1 MKRSL
6 AILLVAVLLIGLMP
20 MTGALAATEYAT
32 VVGGWL
38 RLRAKA
44 SFSATTISSYKTG
57 TTVKVLSVSNGWYRV
72 ETPDGRTGYMYGQYL
87 QPTSSSMTPVA
98 NTNATVVSGNG
109 YGVRMRSG
117 PSTTYAVLRKWPV
130 GTRAI
135 ILAEGQNW
143 CRISV
148 GGNVGYM
155 MTQFL
160 RKDGSPAPSYDGD
173 ATVWA
178 ANGKGVRLR
187 TGPSTNYAIIGVYSV
202 GTQVKILE
210 RLNGWYRIQIGSRV
224 GYMMS
229 QFLIENASY
238 KVNGVTI
245 NNMNPVV
252 GNILAIQSVDPSN
265 AAITYQWLRTDTNG
279 KESVV
284 GNNASYAVTEQD
296 VGCTFRLRVDGSGRW
311 TGYAVSAYTAAVT
324 NRQQLVGVKFNHDAP
339 VVGDRLEPIV
349 EPSGATYTCLW
360 QLDGVN
366 VSTNNYYEVPVS
378 AVGKTIKL
386 TITGTGAYNGS
397 SLAAIETQKVVTAGA
412 VTSASITNL
421 TTKDAAPNVGDRLQA
436 VYEPASAS
444 VKLTWYAVDD
454 AGNTTV
460 ISNAQTVDVGSG
472 CIGKTIRLVV
482 EGTGSYTGSQ
492 QTVNT
497 GKVTNIAN
505 LTGVT
510 IEGAAQPVVN
520 ANATTLQAKVQPKE
534 AETTALTYQWLRDKA
549 EIPGATG
556 ATYTVTADDQDK
568 AISVVVKAQASNTAY
583 RGEATSAE
591 TQKVIVEPGSIA
603 ITGNENLMQDVDAS
617 MTLAIKSG
625 SAVNWNVTITPS
637 NPGLT
642 ISGNT
647 ISGKPN
653 ASGTYTVE
661 ATATNAAGSSY
672 NSFVL
677 NIAAQPSEVP
687 AVQPKEDG
695 SFEKDAAVNVQF
707 EATNGPLT
715 GWKFDGTIPEG
726 LKFDPNTGVLSGS
739 TSAVGT
745 YTIRVYAQNK
755 NGWSAGTIY
764 SFKIKDSTVP
774 TEPLALNGSSFEVTS
789 GEAFTKS
796 VLTVSGGEAPY
807 FFEYTADAGKL
818 DLNINASTG
827 EFSSNGI
834 TVDSET
840 TYLLTVKVTDAANN
854 SVTGNLNLTV
864 KPASSSSTTTKDE
877 KTEDPVQKTPAQETP
892 AQEPVTLEDNAFVE
906 PVVIEEPAAEPVAE
920 NVTVA
925 LAKPEHVKL
934 VLKKDGSWMLKWD
947 AVENAAGYRLVKA
960 NTDNKPS
967 ELEKPQY
974 DFSKEPK
981 AGVRCEIWAVAADG
995 SEGEHVV
1002 FEVTEKLLN
1011 DLLAAQEAEVQSATN
1026 E

>member
-1 MKRSL
+1 MKRCL

-20 MTGALAATEYAT
+20 LTGALAATEYAT

-38 RLRAKA
+38 RLREKA
-44 SFSATTISSYKTG
+44 SFNATTISSYKTG
-57 TTVKVLSVSNGWYRV
+57 TTVKVLSISNGWYRV

-87 QPTSSSMTPVA
+87 QPTSSSMTPVP

-117 PSTTYAVLRKWPV
+117 PSTTYSVLRKWPV

-155 MTQFL
+155 MSQFL

-187 TGPSTNYAIIGVYSV
+187 TGAGTNYSIIGVYSV

-210 RLNGWYRIQIGSRV
+210 RYNGWYRIQIGSRV

-229 QFLIENASY
+229 QFLVENSSY

-245 NNMNPVV
+245 NNMKPVV
-252 GNILAIQSVDPSN
+252 GNILAVQSVDPSN
-265 AAITYQWLRTDTNG
+265 AAITYQWLRTDLTG

-284 GNNASYAVTEQD
+284 GTNASYAVTDQD
-296 VGCTFRLRVDGSGRW
+296 VGCTFRLRVDGYGRW

-324 NRQQLVGVKFNHDAP
+324 NRQQLVGVKFNHDTP

-349 EPSGATYTCLW
+349 EPKDATYTCLW

-366 VSTNNYYEVPVS
+366 VSTNYYYEVPVS
-378 AVGKTIKL
+378 AVGKTIRL
-386 TITGTGAYNGS
+386 TVTGTGAYNGS
-397 SLAAIETQKVVTAGA
+397 ALAPIDTQKVATAGA
-412 VTSASITNL
+412 LTSASIVNL

-436 VYEPASAS
+436 LYAPASAS
-444 VKLTWYAVDD
+444 VKLTWYLVDD
-454 AGNTTV
+454 SGNTTV
-460 ISNAQTVDVGSG
+460 ISNAQTIEVGSG
-472 CIGKTIRLVV
+472 CVGKAIRLVV

-492 QTVNT
+492 QVVNT

-510 IEGAAQPVVN
+510 IEGASQPVVN
-520 ANATTLQAKVQPKE
+520 ANPTTLQAKVQPKE
-534 AETTALTYQWLRDKA
+534 AEATALTYQWLRDKA

-568 AISVVVKAQASNTAY
+568 AISVVVKAQSSNTSF

-591 TQKVIVEPGSIA
+591 TQKVVVEPGSIA
-603 ITGNENLMQDVDAS
+603 CTGHEGLMQDVNAS
-617 MTLAIKSG
+617 ITLAVKSG
-625 SAVNWNVTITPS
+625 SAVNWNVTITPG

-642 ISGNT
+642 INGNT
-647 ISGKPN
+647 ITGKPN

-672 NSFVL
+672 NSFTM
-677 NIAAQPSEVP
+677 NIAPQPSEVP
-687 AVQPKEDG
+687 VVQPMTSG
-695 SFEKDAAVNVQF
+695 IFEKGAAVNVQF
-707 EATNGPLT
+707 TASNGPLT
-715 GWKFDGTIPEG
+715 GWKFTGTIPEG
-726 LKFDPNTGVLSGS
+726 LKFDPNTGVLNGA
-739 TSAVGT
+739 TSAVGS
-745 YTIRVYAQNK
+745 YTIQVYAQNK
-755 NGWSAGTIY
+755 NGWSAEMVY
-764 SFKIKDSTVP
+764 AFEVKDNTVP
-774 TEPLALNGSSFEVTS
+774 VQPLTLTGSNMEVNS
-789 GEAFTKS
+789 GEAFTKN
-796 VLTVSGGEAPY
+796 VLQANGGVTPY
-807 FFEYTADAGKL
+807 SYEYTKEGEKIDM
-818 DLNINASTG
+818 NINSFTG
-827 EFSSNGI
+827 EFTSNGI
-834 TVDSET
+834 TVEKET
-840 TYLLTVKVTDAANN
+840 VYELTVKVTDGKGNAAD
-854 SVTGNLNLTV
+854 TKLTLTV
-864 KPASSSSTTTKDE
+864 KPVTKEATKTSEETSDPALAPAAQDDRSLVEE
-877 KTEDPVQKTPAQETP
+877 KTAEKA
-892 AQEPVTLEDNAFVE
+892 AVE
-906 PVVIEEPAAEPVAE
+906 ENPVVAPM
-920 NVTVA
+920 
-925 LAKPEHVKL
+925 LKKPEHVKL
-934 VLKKDGSWMLKWD
+934 ALKKDGAWLLKWD

-974 DFSKEPK
+974 KFSKEPV
-981 AGVRCEIWAVAADG
+981 AGVEYEIWAIAADG

-1002 FEVTEKLLN
+1002 FKITEKLLN
-1011 DLLAAQEAEVQSATN
+1011 ELLTAQETEELPDAQNSENNQ
-1026 E
+1026 

>member
-1 MKRSL
+1 MKRCL

-20 MTGALAATEYAT
+20 LTGALAATEYAT

-38 RLRAKA
+38 RLREKA
-44 SFSATTISSYKTG
+44 SFNATTISSYKTG
-57 TTVKVLSVSNGWYRV
+57 TTVKVLSISNGWYRV
-72 ETPDGRTGYMYGQYL
+72 ETPDGRKGYMYGQYL

-117 PSTTYAVLRKWPV
+117 PSTTYSVLRKWPV

-155 MTQFL
+155 MSQFL

-187 TGPSTNYAIIGVYSV
+187 TGAGTNYSIIGVYSV

-210 RLNGWYRIQIGSRV
+210 RYNGWYRIQIGSRV

-229 QFLIENASY
+229 QFLVENSSY

-245 NNMNPVV
+245 NNMKPVV
-252 GNILAIQSVDPSN
+252 GNILAVQSVDPSN
-265 AAITYQWLRTDTNG
+265 AAITYQWLRTDLTG

-284 GNNASYAVTEQD
+284 GTNASYAVTDQD
-296 VGCTFRLRVDGSGRW
+296 VGCTFRLRVDGYGRW

-324 NRQQLVGVKFNHDAP
+324 NRQQLVGVKFNHDTP

-349 EPSGATYTCLW
+349 EPKDATYTCLW

-366 VSTNNYYEVPVS
+366 VSTNYYYEVPVS
-378 AVGKTIKL
+378 AVGKTIRL
-386 TITGTGAYNGS
+386 TVTGTGAYNGS
-397 SLAAIETQKVVTAGA
+397 ALAPIDTQKVATAGA
-412 VTSASITNL
+412 LTSASIVNL

-436 VYEPASAS
+436 VYAPASAS
-444 VKLTWYAVDD
+444 VKLTWYLVDD
-454 AGNTTV
+454 SGNTTV
-460 ISNAQTVDVGSG
+460 ISNAQTIEVGSG
-472 CIGKTIRLVV
+472 CVGKAIRLVV

-492 QTVNT
+492 QVVNT
-497 GKVTNIAN
+497 GKVTNITN

-510 IEGAAQPVVN
+510 IEGAAQPLVN
-520 ANATTLQAKVQPKE
+520 ANPTMLQAKVQPKE
-534 AETTALTYQWLRDKA
+534 AEATALTYQWLRDKA

-568 AISVVVKAQASNTAY
+568 AISVVVKAQSSNTSF

-591 TQKVIVEPGSIA
+591 TQKVVVEPGSIA
-603 ITGNENLMQDVDAS
+603 CTGHEGLMQDVNAS
-617 MTLAIKSG
+617 ITLAVKSG
-625 SAVNWNVTITPS
+625 SAVNWNVTITPG

-642 ISGNT
+642 INGNT
-647 ISGKPN
+647 ITGKPN

-672 NSFVL
+672 NSFTM
-677 NIAAQPSEVP
+677 NIAPQPSEVP
-687 AVQPKEDG
+687 VVQPMTSG
-695 SFEKDAAVNVQF
+695 IFEKGAAVNVQF
-707 EATNGPLT
+707 TASNGPLT
-715 GWKFDGTIPEG
+715 GWKFTGTIPEG
-726 LKFDPNTGVLSGS
+726 LKFDPNTGVLNGA
-739 TSAVGT
+739 TSAVGS
-745 YTIRVYAQNK
+745 YTIQVYAQNK
-755 NGWSAGTIY
+755 NGWSAEMVY
-764 SFKIKDSTVP
+764 AFEVKDNTVP
-774 TEPLALNGSSFEVTS
+774 VQPLTLTGSNMEVNS
-789 GEAFTKS
+789 GEAFTKN
-796 VLTVSGGEAPY
+796 VLQANGGVTPY
-807 FFEYTADAGKL
+807 SYEYTKEGEKIDM
-818 DLNINASTG
+818 NINSSTG
-827 EFSSNGI
+827 EFTSNGI
-834 TVDSET
+834 TVEKET
-840 TYLLTVKVTDAANN
+840 VYELTVKVTDGKGNAAD
-854 SVTGNLNLTV
+854 TKLTLTV
-864 KPASSSSTTTKDE
+864 KPVTKEAS
-877 KTEDPVQKTPAQETP
+877 KTSEETSDPALAPA
-892 AQEPVTLEDNAFVE
+892 AQDDRSLVE
-906 PVVIEEPAAEPVAE
+906 EEPAEKAAVEENPV
-920 NVTVA
+920 VA
-925 LAKPEHVKL
+925 PMLKKPEHVKL
-934 VLKKDGSWMLKWD
+934 ALKKDGAWLLKWD

-974 DFSKEPK
+974 KFSKEPV
-981 AGVRCEIWAVAADG
+981 AGVEYEIWAIAADG

-1002 FEVTEKLLN
+1002 FKITEKLLN
-1011 DLLAAQEAEVQSATN
+1011 ELLTAQETEELPDAQNSGN
-1026 E
+1026 NQ

>member
-1 MKRSL
+1 MKRCL

-20 MTGALAATEYAT
+20 LTGALAATEYAT

-38 RLRAKA
+38 RLREKA
-44 SFSATTISSYKTG
+44 SFNATTISSYKTG
-57 TTVKVLSVSNGWYRV
+57 TTVKVLSISNGWYRV

-87 QPTSSSMTPVA
+87 QPTSSSMTPVP

-155 MTQFL
+155 MSQFL

-187 TGPSTNYAIIGVYSV
+187 TGAGTNYSIIGVYSV

-210 RLNGWYRIQIGSRV
+210 RYNGWYRIQIGSRV

-229 QFLIENASY
+229 QFLVENSSY

-245 NNMNPVV
+245 NNMKPVV
-252 GNILAIQSVDPSN
+252 GNILAVQSVDPSN
-265 AAITYQWLRTDTNG
+265 AAITYQWLRTDLTG

-284 GNNASYAVTEQD
+284 GTNASYAVTDQD
-296 VGCTFRLRVDGSGRW
+296 VGCTFRLRVDGYGRW

-324 NRQQLVGVKFNHDAP
+324 NRQQLVGVKFNHDTP

-349 EPSGATYTCLW
+349 EPKDATYTCLW

-366 VSTNNYYEVPVS
+366 VSTNYYYEVPVS
-378 AVGKTIKL
+378 AVGKTIRL
-386 TITGTGAYNGS
+386 TVTGTGAYNGS
-397 SLAAIETQKVVTAGA
+397 ALAPIDTQKVATAGA
-412 VTSASITNL
+412 LTSASIVNL

-436 VYEPASAS
+436 VYAPASAS
-444 VKLTWYAVDD
+444 VKLTWYLVDD
-454 AGNTTV
+454 SGNTTV
-460 ISNAQTVDVGSG
+460 ISNAQTIEVGSG
-472 CIGKTIRLVV
+472 CVGKAIRLVV

-492 QTVNT
+492 QVVNT
-497 GKVTNIAN
+497 GKVTNITN

-510 IEGAAQPVVN
+510 IEGAAQPLVN
-520 ANATTLQAKVQPKE
+520 ANPTMLQAKVQPKE
-534 AETTALTYQWLRDKA
+534 AEATALTYQWLRDKA

-568 AISVVVKAQASNTAY
+568 AISVVVKAQSSNTSF

-591 TQKVIVEPGSIA
+591 TQKVVVEPGSIA
-603 ITGNENLMQDVDAS
+603 CTGHEGLMQDVNAS
-617 MTLAIKSG
+617 ITLAVKSG
-625 SAVNWNVTITPS
+625 SAVNWNVTITPA

-642 ISGNT
+642 INGNT
-647 ISGKPN
+647 ITGKPN

-672 NSFVL
+672 NSFTMS
-677 NIAAQPSEVP
+677 IAPQPSEVP
-687 AVQPKEDG
+687 VVQPMTSG
-695 SFEKDAAVNVQF
+695 IFEKGAAVNVQF
-707 EATNGPLT
+707 TASNGPLT
-715 GWKFDGTIPEG
+715 GWKFTGTIPEG
-726 LKFDPNTGVLSGS
+726 LKFDPNTGVLNGA
-739 TSAVGT
+739 TSAVGS
-745 YTIRVYAQNK
+745 YTIQVYAQNK
-755 NGWSAGTIY
+755 NGWSAEMVY
-764 SFKIKDSTVP
+764 AFEVKDNTVP
-774 TEPLALNGSSFEVTS
+774 VQPLTLTGSNMEVNS
-789 GEAFTKS
+789 GEAFTKN
-796 VLTVSGGEAPY
+796 VLQANGGVTPY
-807 FFEYTADAGKL
+807 SYEYTKEGEKIDM
-818 DLNINASTG
+818 NINSFTG
-827 EFSSNGI
+827 EFTSNGI
-834 TVDSET
+834 TVEKET
-840 TYLLTVKVTDAANN
+840 VYELTVKVTDGKGNAAD
-854 SVTGNLNLTV
+854 TKLTLTV
-864 KPASSSSTTTKDE
+864 KPVTKEATKTSEETSDPALAPAAQDDRSLVEE
-877 KTEDPVQKTPAQETP
+877 KTAEKA
-892 AQEPVTLEDNAFVE
+892 AVE
-906 PVVIEEPAAEPVAE
+906 ENPVVAPM
-920 NVTVA
+920 
-925 LAKPEHVKL
+925 LKKPEHVKL
-934 VLKKDGSWMLKWD
+934 ALKKDGAWLLKWD

-974 DFSKEPK
+974 KFSKEPV
-981 AGVRCEIWAVAADG
+981 AGVEYEIWAIAADG

-1002 FEVTEKLLN
+1002 FKITEKLLN
-1011 DLLAAQEAEVQSATN
+1011 ELLTAQETEELPDAQNSENNQ
-1026 E
+1026 

>member
-1 MKRSL
+1 MKRCL

-20 MTGALAATEYAT
+20 LTGALAATEYAT

-38 RLRAKA
+38 RLREKA
-44 SFSATTISSYKTG
+44 SFNATTISSYKTG
-57 TTVKVLSVSNGWYRV
+57 TTVKVLSISNGWYRV

-87 QPTSSSMTPVA
+87 QPTSSSMTPVP

-117 PSTTYAVLRKWPV
+117 PSTTYSVLRKWPV

-155 MTQFL
+155 MSQFL

-187 TGPSTNYAIIGVYSV
+187 TGAGTNYSIIGVYSV

-210 RLNGWYRIQIGSRV
+210 RYNGWYRIQIGSRV

-229 QFLIENASY
+229 QFLVENSSY

-245 NNMNPVV
+245 NNMKPVV
-252 GNILAIQSVDPSN
+252 GNILAVQSVDPSN
-265 AAITYQWLRTDTNG
+265 AAITYQWLRTDLTG

-284 GNNASYAVTEQD
+284 GTNASYAVTDQD
-296 VGCTFRLRVDGSGRW
+296 VGCTFRLRVDGYGRW

-324 NRQQLVGVKFNHDAP
+324 NRQQLVGVKFNHDTP

-349 EPSGATYTCLW
+349 EPKDATYTCLW

-366 VSTNNYYEVPVS
+366 VSTNYYYEVPVS
-378 AVGKTIKL
+378 AVGKTIRL
-386 TITGTGAYNGS
+386 TVTGTGAYNGS
-397 SLAAIETQKVVTAGA
+397 ALAPIDTQKVATAGA
-412 VTSASITNL
+412 LTSASIVNL

-436 VYEPASAS
+436 VYAPASAS
-444 VKLTWYAVDD
+444 VKLTWYLVDD
-454 AGNTTV
+454 SGNTTV
-460 ISNAQTVDVGSG
+460 ISNAQTIEVGSG
-472 CIGKTIRLVV
+472 CVGKAIRLVV

-492 QTVNT
+492 QVVNT
-497 GKVTNIAN
+497 GKVTNITN

-510 IEGAAQPVVN
+510 IEGAAQPLVN
-520 ANATTLQAKVQPKE
+520 ANPTMLQAKVQPKE
-534 AETTALTYQWLRDKA
+534 AEATALTYQWLRDKA

-568 AISVVVKAQASNTAY
+568 AISVVVKAQSSNTSF

-591 TQKVIVEPGSIA
+591 TQKVVVEPGSIA
-603 ITGNENLMQDVDAS
+603 CTGHEGLMQDVNAS
-617 MTLAIKSG
+617 ITLAVKSG
-625 SAVNWNVTITPS
+625 SAVNWNVTITPG

-642 ISGNT
+642 INGNT
-647 ISGKPN
+647 ITGKPN

-672 NSFVL
+672 NSFTM
-677 NIAAQPSEVP
+677 NIAPQPSEVP
-687 AVQPKEDG
+687 VVQPMTSG
-695 SFEKDAAVNVQF
+695 VFEKGAAVNVQF
-707 EATNGPLT
+707 TASNGPLT
-715 GWKFDGTIPEG
+715 GWKFTGTIPEG
-726 LKFDPNTGVLSGS
+726 LKFDPNIGVLNGA
-739 TSAVGT
+739 TSAVGS
-745 YTIRVYAQNK
+745 YTIQVYAQNK
-755 NGWSAGTIY
+755 NGWSAEMVY
-764 SFKIKDSTVP
+764 AFEVKDNTVP
-774 TEPLALNGSSFEVTS
+774 VQPLTLTGSNMEVNS
-789 GEAFTKS
+789 GEAFTKN
-796 VLTVSGGEAPY
+796 VLQANGGVTPY
-807 FFEYTADAGKL
+807 SYEYTKEGEKIDM
-818 DLNINASTG
+818 NINSFTG
-827 EFSSNGI
+827 EFTSNGI
-834 TVDSET
+834 TVEKET
-840 TYLLTVKVTDAANN
+840 VYELTVKVTDGKGNAAD
-854 SVTGNLNLTV
+854 TKLTLTV
-864 KPASSSSTTTKDE
+864 KPVTKEATKTSEETSDPALAPAAQDDRSLVEE
-877 KTEDPVQKTPAQETP
+877 KPAEK
-892 AQEPVTLEDNAFVE
+892 AAVE
-906 PVVIEEPAAEPVAE
+906 ENPVVAPM
-920 NVTVA
+920 
-925 LAKPEHVKL
+925 LKKPEHVKL
-934 VLKKDGSWMLKWD
+934 ALKKDGAWLLKWD

-974 DFSKEPK
+974 KFSKEPV
-981 AGVRCEIWAVAADG
+981 AGVEYEIWAIAADG

-1002 FEVTEKLLN
+1002 FKITEKLLN
-1011 DLLAAQEAEVQSATN
+1011 ELLTAQETEELPDAQNSENNQ
-1026 E
+1026 

>member
-1 MKRSL
+1 MKRCL

-20 MTGALAATEYAT
+20 LTGALAATEYAT

-38 RLRAKA
+38 RLREKA
-44 SFSATTISSYKTG
+44 SFNATTISSYKTG
-57 TTVKVLSVSNGWYRV
+57 TTVKVLSISNGWYRV

-87 QPTSSSMTPVA
+87 QPTSSSMTPVP

-155 MTQFL
+155 MSQFL

-187 TGPSTNYAIIGVYSV
+187 TGPSTNYSIIGVYSV

-229 QFLIENASY
+229 QFLIENSSY

-245 NNMNPVV
+245 NNLKPVV
-252 GNILAIQSVDPSN
+252 GNILAVQSVDPSN
-265 AAITYQWLRTDTNG
+265 AAITYQWLRTDLTG

-284 GNNASYAVTEQD
+284 GTNASYAVTDQD
-296 VGCTFRLRVDGSGRW
+296 VGCTFRLRVDGYGRW

-324 NRQQLVGVKFNHDAP
+324 NRQQLVGVKFNHDTP

-349 EPSGATYTCLW
+349 EPKDATYTCLW

-366 VSTNNYYEVPVS
+366 VSTNYYYEVPVS
-378 AVGKTIKL
+378 AVGKTIRL
-386 TITGTGAYNGS
+386 TVTGTGAYNGS
-397 SLAAIETQKVVTAGA
+397 ALAPIDTQKVATAGA
-412 VTSASITNL
+412 LTSASIVNL

-436 VYEPASAS
+436 VYAPASAS
-444 VKLTWYAVDD
+444 VKLTWYLVDD
-454 AGNTTV
+454 SGNTTV
-460 ISNAQTVDVGSG
+460 ISNAQTIEVGSG
-472 CIGKTIRLVV
+472 CVGKAIRLVV

-492 QTVNT
+492 QVVNT
-497 GKVTNIAN
+497 GKVTNITN

-510 IEGAAQPVVN
+510 IEGAAQPLVN
-520 ANATTLQAKVQPKE
+520 ANPTMLQAKVQPKE
-534 AETTALTYQWLRDKA
+534 AEATALTYQWLRDKA

-568 AISVVVKAQASNTAY
+568 AISVVVKAQSSNTSF

-591 TQKVIVEPGSIA
+591 TQKVVVEPGSIA
-603 ITGNENLMQDVDAS
+603 CTGHEGLMQDVNAS
-617 MTLAIKSG
+617 ITLAVKSG
-625 SAVNWNVTITPS
+625 SAVNWNVTITPG

-642 ISGNT
+642 INGNT
-647 ISGKPN
+647 ITGKPN

-672 NSFVL
+672 NSFTMS
-677 NIAAQPSEVP
+677 IAPQPSEVP
-687 AVQPKEDG
+687 VVQPMTSG
-695 SFEKDAAVNVQF
+695 IFEKGAAVNVQF
-707 EATNGPLT
+707 TASNGPLT
-715 GWKFDGTIPEG
+715 GWKFTGTIPEG
-726 LKFDPNTGVLSGS
+726 LKFDPNTGVLNGA
-739 TSAVGT
+739 TSAVGS
-745 YTIRVYAQNK
+745 YTIQVYAQNK
-755 NGWSAGTIY
+755 NGWSAEMVY
-764 SFKIKDSTVP
+764 AFEVKDNTVP
-774 TEPLALNGSSFEVTS
+774 VQPLTLTGSNMEVNS
-789 GEAFTKS
+789 GEAFTKN
-796 VLTVSGGEAPY
+796 VLQANGGVTPY
-807 FFEYTADAGKL
+807 SYEYTKEGEKIDM
-818 DLNINASTG
+818 NINSFTG
-827 EFSSNGI
+827 EFTSNGI
-834 TVDSET
+834 TVEKET
-840 TYLLTVKVTDAANN
+840 VYELTVKVTDGKGNAAD
-854 SVTGNLNLTV
+854 TKLTLTV
-864 KPASSSSTTTKDE
+864 KPVTKE
-877 KTEDPVQKTPAQETP
+877 ATKTSEETSDPALAPA
-892 AQEPVTLEDNAFVE
+892 AQDDRSLVE
-906 PVVIEEPAAEPVAE
+906 EEPAEKAAVEENPV
-920 NVTVA
+920 VA
-925 LAKPEHVKL
+925 PMLKKPENVKL
-934 VLKKDGSWMLKWD
+934 VLKKDGTWLLKWD
-947 AVENAAGYRLVKA
+947 AIENAAGYRLVKA

-974 DFSKEPK
+974 KFSKEPV
-981 AGVRCEIWAVAADG
+981 AGVEYEIWAIAADG

-1002 FEVTEKLLN
+1002 FEITEKLLN
-1011 DLLAAQEAEVQSATN
+1011 ELLAAQETEELPDAQNSGN
-1026 E
+1026 NQ

>member
-1 MKRSL
+1 MKRCL

-20 MTGALAATEYAT
+20 LTGALAATEYAT

-38 RLRAKA
+38 RLREKA
-44 SFSATTISSYKTG
+44 SFNATTISSYKTG
-57 TTVKVLSVSNGWYRV
+57 TTVKVLSISNGWYRV

-87 QPTSSSMTPVA
+87 QPTSSSMTPVP

-117 PSTTYAVLRKWPV
+117 PSTTYSVLRKWPV

-155 MTQFL
+155 MSQFL

-187 TGPSTNYAIIGVYSV
+187 TGAGTNYSIIGVYSV

-210 RLNGWYRIQIGSRV
+210 RYNGWYRIQIGSRV

-229 QFLIENASY
+229 QFLVENSSY

-245 NNMNPVV
+245 NNMKPVV
-252 GNILAIQSVDPSN
+252 GNILAVQSVDPSN
-265 AAITYQWLRTDTNG
+265 AAITYQWLRTDLTG

-284 GNNASYAVTEQD
+284 GTNASYAVTDQD
-296 VGCTFRLRVDGSGRW
+296 VGCTFRLRVDGYGRW

-324 NRQQLVGVKFNHDAP
+324 NRQQLVGVKFNHDTP

-349 EPSGATYTCLW
+349 EPKDATYTCLW

-366 VSTNNYYEVPVS
+366 VSTNYYYEVPVS
-378 AVGKTIKL
+378 AVGKTIRL
-386 TITGTGAYNGS
+386 TVTGTGAYNGS
-397 SLAAIETQKVVTAGA
+397 ALAPIDTQKVATAGA
-412 VTSASITNL
+412 LTSASIVNL

-436 VYEPASAS
+436 VYAPASAS
-444 VKLTWYAVDD
+444 VKLTWYLVDD
-454 AGNTTV
+454 SGNTTV
-460 ISNAQTVDVGSG
+460 ISNAQTIEVGSG
-472 CIGKTIRLVV
+472 CVGKAIRLVV

-492 QTVNT
+492 QVVNT
-497 GKVTNIAN
+497 GKVTNITN

-510 IEGAAQPVVN
+510 IEGAAQPLVN
-520 ANATTLQAKVQPKE
+520 ANPTMLQAKVQPKE
-534 AETTALTYQWLRDKA
+534 AEATALTYQWLRDKA

-568 AISVVVKAQASNTAY
+568 AISVVVKAQSSNTSF

-591 TQKVIVEPGSIA
+591 TQKVVVEPGSIA
-603 ITGNENLMQDVDAS
+603 CTGHESLMQDVNAS
-617 MTLAIKSG
+617 ITLAVKSG
-625 SAVNWNVTITPS
+625 SAVNWNVTITPG

-642 ISGNT
+642 INGNT
-647 ISGKPN
+647 ITGKPN

-672 NSFVL
+672 NSFTM
-677 NIAAQPSEVP
+677 NIAPQPSEVP
-687 AVQPKEDG
+687 VVQPMTSG
-695 SFEKDAAVNVQF
+695 VFEKGAAVNVQF
-707 EATNGPLT
+707 TASNGPLT
-715 GWKFDGTIPEG
+715 GWKFTGTIPEG
-726 LKFDPNTGVLSGS
+726 LKFDPNTGVLNGA
-739 TSAVGT
+739 TSAVGS
-745 YTIRVYAQNK
+745 YTIQVYAQNK
-755 NGWSAGTIY
+755 NGWSAEMVY
-764 SFKIKDSTVP
+764 AFEVKDNTVP
-774 TEPLALNGSSFEVTS
+774 VQPLTLTGSNMEVNS
-789 GEAFTKS
+789 GEAFTKN
-796 VLTVSGGEAPY
+796 VLQANGGVTPY
-807 FFEYTADAGKL
+807 SYEYTKEGEKIDM
-818 DLNINASTG
+818 NINSFTG
-827 EFSSNGI
+827 EFTSNGI
-834 TVDSET
+834 TVEKET
-840 TYLLTVKVTDAANN
+840 VYELTVKVTDGKGNAAD
-854 SVTGNLNLTV
+854 TKLTLTV
-864 KPASSSSTTTKDE
+864 KPVTKEATKTSEETSDPALAPAAQDDRSLVEE
-877 KTEDPVQKTPAQETP
+877 KPAEK
-892 AQEPVTLEDNAFVE
+892 AAVE
-906 PVVIEEPAAEPVAE
+906 ENPVVAPM
-920 NVTVA
+920 
-925 LAKPEHVKL
+925 LKKPEHVKL
-934 VLKKDGSWMLKWD
+934 ALKKDGAWLLKWD

-974 DFSKEPK
+974 KFSKEPV
-981 AGVRCEIWAVAADG
+981 AGVEYEIWAIAADG

-1002 FEVTEKLLN
+1002 FEITEKLLN
-1011 DLLAAQEAEVQSATN
+1011 ELLAAQETEELPDAQNSGN
-1026 E
+1026 NQ

>member
-1 MKRSL
+1 MKRCL

-20 MTGALAATEYAT
+20 LTGALAATEYAT

-38 RLRAKA
+38 RLREKA
-44 SFSATTISSYKTG
+44 SFNATTISSYKTG
-57 TTVKVLSVSNGWYRV
+57 TTVKVLSISNGWYRV

-87 QPTSSSMTPVA
+87 QPTSSSMTPVP

-155 MTQFL
+155 MSQFL

-187 TGPSTNYAIIGVYSV
+187 TGAGTNYSIIGVYSV

-210 RLNGWYRIQIGSRV
+210 RYNGWYRIQIGSRV

-229 QFLIENASY
+229 QFLVENSSY

-245 NNMNPVV
+245 NNMKPVV
-252 GNILAIQSVDPSN
+252 GNILAVQSVDPSN
-265 AAITYQWLRTDTNG
+265 AAITYQWLRTDLTG

-284 GNNASYAVTEQD
+284 GTNASYAVTDQD
-296 VGCTFRLRVDGSGRW
+296 VGCTFRLRVDGYGRW

-324 NRQQLVGVKFNHDAP
+324 NRQQLVGVKFNHDTP

-349 EPSGATYTCLW
+349 EPKDATYTCLW

-366 VSTNNYYEVPVS
+366 VSTNYYYEVPVS
-378 AVGKTIKL
+378 AVGKTIRL
-386 TITGTGAYNGS
+386 TVTGTGAYNGS
-397 SLAAIETQKVVTAGA
+397 ALAPIDTQKVATAGA
-412 VTSASITNL
+412 LTSASIVNL

-436 VYEPASAS
+436 VYAPASAS
-444 VKLTWYAVDD
+444 VKLTWYLVDD
-454 AGNTTV
+454 SGNTTV
-460 ISNAQTVDVGSG
+460 ISNAQTIEVGSG
-472 CIGKTIRLVV
+472 CVGKAIRLVV

-492 QTVNT
+492 QVVNT
-497 GKVTNIAN
+497 GKVTNITN

-510 IEGAAQPVVN
+510 IEGAAQPLVN
-520 ANATTLQAKVQPKE
+520 ANPTMLQAKVQPKE
-534 AETTALTYQWLRDKA
+534 AEATALTYQWLRDKA

-568 AISVVVKAQASNTAY
+568 AISVVVKAQSSNTSF

-591 TQKVIVEPGSIA
+591 TQKVVVEPGSIA
-603 ITGNENLMQDVDAS
+603 CTGHEGLMQDVNAS
-617 MTLAIKSG
+617 ITLAVKSG
-625 SAVNWNVTITPS
+625 SAVNWNVTITPG

-642 ISGNT
+642 INGNT
-647 ISGKPN
+647 ITGKPN

-672 NSFVL
+672 NSFTM
-677 NIAAQPSEVP
+677 NIAPQPSEVP
-687 AVQPKEDG
+687 VVQPMTSG
-695 SFEKDAAVNVQF
+695 IFEKGAAVNVQF
-707 EATNGPLT
+707 TASNGPLT
-715 GWKFDGTIPEG
+715 GWKFTGTIPEG
-726 LKFDPNTGVLSGS
+726 LKFDPNTGVLNGA
-739 TSAVGT
+739 TSAVGS
-745 YTIRVYAQNK
+745 YTIQVYAQNK
-755 NGWSAGTIY
+755 NGWSAEMVY
-764 SFKIKDSTVP
+764 AFEVKDNTVP
-774 TEPLALNGSSFEVTS
+774 VQPLTLTGSNMEVNS
-789 GEAFTKS
+789 GEAFTKN
-796 VLTVSGGEAPY
+796 VLQANGGVTPY
-807 FFEYTADAGKL
+807 SYEYTKEGEKIDM
-818 DLNINASTG
+818 NINSSTG
-827 EFSSNGI
+827 EFTSNGI
-834 TVDSET
+834 TVEKET
-840 TYLLTVKVTDAANN
+840 VYELTVKVTDGKGNAAD
-854 SVTGNLNLTV
+854 TKLTLTV
-864 KPASSSSTTTKDE
+864 KPVTKEAS
-877 KTEDPVQKTPAQETP
+877 KTSEETSDPALAPA
-892 AQEPVTLEDNAFVE
+892 AQDDRSLVE
-906 PVVIEEPAAEPVAE
+906 EEPAEKAAVEENPV
-920 NVTVA
+920 VA
-925 LAKPEHVKL
+925 PMLKKPEHVKL
-934 VLKKDGSWMLKWD
+934 ALKEDGAWLLKWD
-947 AVENAAGYRLVKA
+947 AIENAAGYRLVKA

-974 DFSKEPK
+974 KFSKEPV
-981 AGVRCEIWAVAADG
+981 AGVEYEIWAIAADG

-1002 FEVTEKLLN
+1002 FKITEKLLN
-1011 DLLAAQEAEVQSATN
+1011 ELLTAQETEELPDAQNSGN
-1026 E
+1026 NQ

>member
-1 MKRSL
+1 MKRCL

-20 MTGALAATEYAT
+20 LTGALAATEYAT

-38 RLRAKA
+38 RLREKA
-44 SFSATTISSYKTG
+44 SFNATTISSYKTG
-57 TTVKVLSVSNGWYRV
+57 TTVKVLSISNGWYRV

-87 QPTSSSMTPVA
+87 QPTSSSMTPVP

-187 TGPSTNYAIIGVYSV
+187 TGAGTNYSIIGVYSV

-210 RLNGWYRIQIGSRV
+210 RYNGWYRIQIGSRV

-229 QFLIENASY
+229 QFLVENSSY

-245 NNMNPVV
+245 NNMKPVV
-252 GNILAIQSVDPSN
+252 GNILAVQSVDPSN
-265 AAITYQWLRTDTNG
+265 AAITYQWLRTDLTG

-284 GNNASYAVTEQD
+284 GTNASYAVTDQD
-296 VGCTFRLRVDGSGRW
+296 VGCTFRLRVDGYGRW

-324 NRQQLVGVKFNHDAP
+324 NRQQLVGVKFNHDTP

-349 EPSGATYTCLW
+349 EPKDATYTCLW

-366 VSTNNYYEVPVS
+366 VSTNYYYEVPVS
-378 AVGKTIKL
+378 AVGKTIRL
-386 TITGTGAYNGS
+386 TVTGTGAYNGS
-397 SLAAIETQKVVTAGA
+397 ALAPIDTQKVATAGA
-412 VTSASITNL
+412 LTSASIVNL

-436 VYEPASAS
+436 VYAPASAS
-444 VKLTWYAVDD
+444 VKLTWYLVDD
-454 AGNTTV
+454 SGNTTV
-460 ISNAQTVDVGSG
+460 ISNAQTIEVGSG
-472 CIGKTIRLVV
+472 CVGKAIRLVV

-492 QTVNT
+492 QVVNT
-497 GKVTNIAN
+497 GKVTNITN

-510 IEGAAQPVVN
+510 IEGAAQPLVN
-520 ANATTLQAKVQPKE
+520 ANPTMLQAKVQPKE
-534 AETTALTYQWLRDKA
+534 AEATALTYQWLRDKA

-568 AISVVVKAQASNTAY
+568 AISVVVKAQSSNTSF

-591 TQKVIVEPGSIA
+591 TQKVVVEPGSIA
-603 ITGNENLMQDVDAS
+603 CTGHESLMQDVNAS
-617 MTLAIKSG
+617 ITLAVKSG
-625 SAVNWNVTITPS
+625 SAVNWNVTITPG

-642 ISGNT
+642 INGNT
-647 ISGKPN
+647 ITGKPN

-672 NSFVL
+672 NSFTM
-677 NIAAQPSEVP
+677 NIAPQPSEVP
-687 AVQPKEDG
+687 VVQPMTSG
-695 SFEKDAAVNVQF
+695 IFEKGAAVNVQF
-707 EATNGPLT
+707 TASNGPLT
-715 GWKFDGTIPEG
+715 GWKFTGTIPEG
-726 LKFDPNTGVLSGS
+726 LKFDPNTGVLNGA
-739 TSAVGT
+739 TSAVGS
-745 YTIRVYAQNK
+745 YTIQVYAQNK
-755 NGWSAGTIY
+755 NGWSAEMVY
-764 SFKIKDSTVP
+764 AFEVKDNTVP
-774 TEPLALNGSSFEVTS
+774 VQPLTLTGSNMEVNS
-789 GEAFTKS
+789 GEAFTKN
-796 VLTVSGGEAPY
+796 VLQANGGVTPY
-807 FFEYTADAGKL
+807 SYEYTKEGEKIDM
-818 DLNINASTG
+818 NINSSTG
-827 EFSSNGI
+827 EFTSNGI
-834 TVDSET
+834 TVEKET
-840 TYLLTVKVTDAANN
+840 VYELTVKVTDGKGNAAD
-854 SVTGNLNLTV
+854 TKLTLTV
-864 KPASSSSTTTKDE
+864 KPVTKE
-877 KTEDPVQKTPAQETP
+877 ATKTSEETSDPALAPA
-892 AQEPVTLEDNAFVE
+892 AQDDRSLVE
-906 PVVIEEPAAEPVAE
+906 EEPAEKAAVEENPV
-920 NVTVA
+920 VA
-925 LAKPEHVKL
+925 PMLKKPEHVKL
-934 VLKKDGSWMLKWD
+934 ALKKDGAWLLKWD

-974 DFSKEPK
+974 KFSKEPV
-981 AGVRCEIWAVAADG
+981 AGVEYEIWAIAADG

-1002 FEVTEKLLN
+1002 FKITEKLLN
-1011 DLLAAQEAEVQSATN
+1011 ELLTAQETEELPDAQNSENNQ
-1026 E
+1026 

>member
-1 MKRSL
+1 MKRCL

-20 MTGALAATEYAT
+20 LTGALAATEYAT

-38 RLRAKA
+38 RLREKA
-44 SFSATTISSYKTG
+44 SFNATTISSYKTG
-57 TTVKVLSVSNGWYRV
+57 TTVKVLSISNGWYRV

-87 QPTSSSMTPVA
+87 QPTSSSMTPVP

-155 MTQFL
+155 MSQFL

-187 TGPSTNYAIIGVYSV
+187 TGAGTNYSIIGVYSV

-229 QFLIENASY
+229 QFLVENSSY

-245 NNMNPVV
+245 NNMKPVV
-252 GNILAIQSVDPSN
+252 GNILAVQSVDPSN
-265 AAITYQWLRTDTNG
+265 AAITYQWLRTDLTG

-284 GNNASYAVTEQD
+284 GTNASYAVTDQD
-296 VGCTFRLRVDGSGRW
+296 VGCTFRLRVDGYGRW

-324 NRQQLVGVKFNHDAP
+324 NRQQLVGVKFNHDTP

-349 EPSGATYTCLW
+349 EPKDATYTCLW

-366 VSTNNYYEVPVS
+366 VSTNYYYEVPVS
-378 AVGKTIKL
+378 AVGKTIRL
-386 TITGTGAYNGS
+386 TVTGTGAYNGS
-397 SLAAIETQKVVTAGA
+397 ALAPIDTQKVATAGA
-412 VTSASITNL
+412 LTSASIVNL

-436 VYEPASAS
+436 VYAPASAS
-444 VKLTWYAVDD
+444 VKLTWYLVDD
-454 AGNTTV
+454 SGNTTV
-460 ISNAQTVDVGSG
+460 ISNAQTIEVGSG
-472 CIGKTIRLVV
+472 CVGKAIRLVV

-492 QTVNT
+492 QVVNT
-497 GKVTNIAN
+497 GKVTNITN

-510 IEGAAQPVVN
+510 IEGAAQPLVN
-520 ANATTLQAKVQPKE
+520 ANPTMLQAKVQPKE
-534 AETTALTYQWLRDKA
+534 AEATALTYQWLRDKA

-568 AISVVVKAQASNTAY
+568 AISVVVKAQSSNTSF

-591 TQKVIVEPGSIA
+591 TQKVVVEPGSIA
-603 ITGNENLMQDVDAS
+603 CTGHEGLMQDVNAS
-617 MTLAIKSG
+617 ITLAVKSG
-625 SAVNWNVTITPS
+625 SAVNWNVTITPG

-642 ISGNT
+642 INGNT
-647 ISGKPN
+647 ITGKPN

-672 NSFVL
+672 NSFTMS
-677 NIAAQPSEVP
+677 IAPQPSEVP
-687 AVQPKEDG
+687 VVQPMTSG
-695 SFEKDAAVNVQF
+695 IFEKGAAVNVQF
-707 EATNGPLT
+707 TASNGPLT
-715 GWKFDGTIPEG
+715 GWKFTGTIPEG
-726 LKFDPNTGVLSGS
+726 LKFDPNTGVLNGA
-739 TSAVGT
+739 TSAVGS
-745 YTIRVYAQNK
+745 YTIQVYAQNK
-755 NGWSAGTIY
+755 NGWSAEMVY
-764 SFKIKDSTVP
+764 AFEVKDNTVP
-774 TEPLALNGSSFEVTS
+774 VQPLTLTGSNMEVNS
-789 GEAFTKS
+789 GEAFTKN
-796 VLTVSGGEAPY
+796 VLQANGGVTPY
-807 FFEYTADAGKL
+807 SYEYTKEGEKIDM
-818 DLNINASTG
+818 NINSFTG
-827 EFSSNGI
+827 EFTSNGI
-834 TVDSET
+834 TVEKET
-840 TYLLTVKVTDAANN
+840 VYELTVKVTDGKGNAAD
-854 SVTGNLNLTV
+854 TKLTLTV
-864 KPASSSSTTTKDE
+864 KPVTKEATKTSEETSDPALAPAAQDDRSLVEE
-877 KTEDPVQKTPAQETP
+877 KTAEKA
-892 AQEPVTLEDNAFVE
+892 AVE
-906 PVVIEEPAAEPVAE
+906 ENPVVAPM
-920 NVTVA
+920 
-925 LAKPEHVKL
+925 LKKPEHVKL
-934 VLKKDGSWMLKWD
+934 ALKKDGAWLLKWD

-974 DFSKEPK
+974 KFSKEPV
-981 AGVRCEIWAVAADG
+981 AGVEYEIWAIAADG

-1002 FEVTEKLLN
+1002 FKITEKLLN
-1011 DLLAAQEAEVQSATN
+1011 ELLTAQETEELPDAQNSENNQ
-1026 E
+1026 

>member
-1 MKRSL
+1 MKRCL

-20 MTGALAATEYAT
+20 LTGALAATEYAT

-38 RLRAKA
+38 RLREKA
-44 SFSATTISSYKTG
+44 SFNATTISSYKTG
-57 TTVKVLSVSNGWYRV
+57 TTVKVLSISNGWYRV

-155 MTQFL
+155 MSQFL

-187 TGPSTNYAIIGVYSV
+187 TGPSTNYSIIGVYSV

-229 QFLIENASY
+229 QFLVENSSY

-245 NNMNPVV
+245 NNMKPVV
-252 GNILAIQSVDPSN
+252 GNILAVQSVDPSN
-265 AAITYQWLRTDTNG
+265 AAITYQWLRTDLTG

-284 GNNASYAVTEQD
+284 GTNASYAVTDQD
-296 VGCTFRLRVDGSGRW
+296 VGCTFRLRVDGYGRW

-324 NRQQLVGVKFNHDAP
+324 NRQQLVGVKFNHDTP

-349 EPSGATYTCLW
+349 EPKDATYTCLW

-366 VSTNNYYEVPVS
+366 VSTNSYYEVPVS
-378 AVGKTIKL
+378 AVGKTIRL
-386 TITGTGAYNGS
+386 TVTGTGAYNGS
-397 SLAAIETQKVVTAGA
+397 ALAPIDTQKVATAGA
-412 VTSASITNL
+412 LTSASIVNL

-436 VYEPASAS
+436 VYAPASAS
-444 VKLTWYAVDD
+444 VKLTWYLVDD
-454 AGNTTV
+454 SDNTTV
-460 ISNAQTVDVGSG
+460 ISNAQTIEVGSG
-472 CIGKTIRLVV
+472 CVGKAIRLVV

-492 QTVNT
+492 QVVNT
-497 GKVTNIAN
+497 GKVTNITN

-510 IEGAAQPVVN
+510 IEGAAQPLVN
-520 ANATTLQAKVQPKE
+520 ANPTMLQAKVQPKE
-534 AETTALTYQWLRDKA
+534 AEATALTYQWLRDKT

-568 AISVVVKAQASNTAY
+568 AISVVVKAQSSNTSF

-591 TQKVIVEPGSIA
+591 TQKVVVEPGSIA
-603 ITGNENLMQDVDAS
+603 CTGHEGLMQDVNAS
-617 MTLAIKSG
+617 ITLAVKSG
-625 SAVNWNVTITPS
+625 SAVNWNVTITPG

-642 ISGNT
+642 INGNT
-647 ISGKPN
+647 ITGKPN

-672 NSFVL
+672 NSFTM
-677 NIAAQPSEVP
+677 NIAPQPSEVP
-687 AVQPKEDG
+687 VVQPMTSG
-695 SFEKDAAVNVQF
+695 IFEKGAAVNVQF
-707 EATNGPLT
+707 TASNGPLT
-715 GWKFDGTIPEG
+715 GWKFTGTIPEG
-726 LKFDPNTGVLSGS
+726 LKFDPNTGVLNGA
-739 TSAVGT
+739 TSAVGS
-745 YTIRVYAQNK
+745 YTIQVYAQNK
-755 NGWSAGTIY
+755 NGWSAEMVY
-764 SFKIKDSTVP
+764 AFEVKDNTVP
-774 TEPLALNGSSFEVTS
+774 VQPLTLTGSNMEVNS
-789 GEAFTKS
+789 GEAFTKN
-796 VLTVSGGEAPY
+796 VLQANGGVTPY
-807 FFEYTADAGKL
+807 SYEYTKEGEKIDM
-818 DLNINASTG
+818 NINSFTG
-827 EFSSNGI
+827 EFTSNGI
-834 TVDSET
+834 TVEKET
-840 TYLLTVKVTDAANN
+840 VYELTVKVTDGKGNAAD
-854 SVTGNLNLTV
+854 TKLTLTV
-864 KPASSSSTTTKDE
+864 KPVTKEATKTSEETSDPALAPAAQDDRSLVEE
-877 KTEDPVQKTPAQETP
+877 KPAEK
-892 AQEPVTLEDNAFVE
+892 AAVE
-906 PVVIEEPAAEPVAE
+906 ENPVVAPM
-920 NVTVA
+920 
-925 LAKPEHVKL
+925 LKKPEHVKL
-934 VLKKDGSWMLKWD
+934 ALKKDGAWLLKWD

-974 DFSKEPK
+974 KFSKEPV
-981 AGVRCEIWAVAADG
+981 AGVEYEIWAIAADG

-1002 FEVTEKLLN
+1002 FKITEKLLN
-1011 DLLAAQEAEVQSATN
+1011 ELLTAQETEELPDAQNSENNQ
-1026 E
+1026 

>member
-1 MKRSL
+1 MKRCL

-20 MTGALAATEYAT
+20 LTGALAATEYAT

-38 RLRAKA
+38 RLREKA
-44 SFSATTISSYKTG
+44 SFNATTISSYKTG
-57 TTVKVLSVSNGWYRV
+57 TTVKVLSISNGWYRV

-87 QPTSSSMTPVA
+87 QPTSSSMTPVP

-155 MTQFL
+155 MSQFL

-187 TGPSTNYAIIGVYSV
+187 TGPSTNYSIIGVYSV

-229 QFLIENASY
+229 QFLVENSSY

-245 NNMNPVV
+245 NNMKPVV
-252 GNILAIQSVDPSN
+252 GNILAVQSVDPSN
-265 AAITYQWLRTDTNG
+265 AAITYQWLRTDLTG

-284 GNNASYAVTEQD
+284 GTNASYAVTDQD
-296 VGCTFRLRVDGSGRW
+296 VGCTFRLRVDGYGRW

-324 NRQQLVGVKFNHDAP
+324 NRQQLVGVKFNHDTP

-349 EPSGATYTCLW
+349 EPKDATYTCLW

-366 VSTNNYYEVPVS
+366 VSTNYYYEVPVS
-378 AVGKTIKL
+378 AVGKTIRL
-386 TITGTGAYNGS
+386 TVTGTGAYNGS
-397 SLAAIETQKVVTAGA
+397 ALAPIDTQKVATAGA
-412 VTSASITNL
+412 LTSASIVNL

-436 VYEPASAS
+436 VYAPASAS
-444 VKLTWYAVDD
+444 VKLTWYLVDD
-454 AGNTTV
+454 SGNTTV
-460 ISNAQTVDVGSG
+460 ISNAQTIEVGSG
-472 CIGKTIRLVV
+472 CVGKAIRLVV

-492 QTVNT
+492 QVVNT
-497 GKVTNIAN
+497 GKVTNITN

-510 IEGAAQPVVN
+510 IEGAAQPLVN
-520 ANATTLQAKVQPKE
+520 ANPTMLQAKVQPKE
-534 AETTALTYQWLRDKA
+534 AEATALTYQWLRDKA

-568 AISVVVKAQASNTAY
+568 AISVVVKAQSSNTSF

-591 TQKVIVEPGSIA
+591 TQKVVVEPGSIA
-603 ITGNENLMQDVDAS
+603 CTGHEGLMQDVNAS
-617 MTLAIKSG
+617 ITLAVKSG
-625 SAVNWNVTITPS
+625 SAVNWNVTITPG

-642 ISGNT
+642 INGNT
-647 ISGKPN
+647 ITGKPN

-672 NSFVL
+672 NSFTMS
-677 NIAAQPSEVP
+677 IAPQPSEVP
-687 AVQPKEDG
+687 VVQPMTSG
-695 SFEKDAAVNVQF
+695 IFEKGAAVNVQF
-707 EATNGPLT
+707 TASNGPLT
-715 GWKFDGTIPEG
+715 GWKFTGTIPEG
-726 LKFDPNTGVLSGS
+726 LKFDPNTGVLNGA
-739 TSAVGT
+739 TSAVGS
-745 YTIRVYAQNK
+745 YTIQVYAQNK
-755 NGWSAGTIY
+755 NGWSAEMVY
-764 SFKIKDSTVP
+764 AFEVKDNTVP
-774 TEPLALNGSSFEVTS
+774 VQPLTLTGSNMEVNS
-789 GEAFTKS
+789 GEAFTKN
-796 VLTVSGGEAPY
+796 VLQANGGVTPY
-807 FFEYTADAGKL
+807 SYEYTKEGEKIDM
-818 DLNINASTG
+818 NINSFTG
-827 EFSSNGI
+827 EFTSNGI
-834 TVDSET
+834 TVEKET
-840 TYLLTVKVTDAANN
+840 VYELTVKVTDGKGNAAD
-854 SVTGNLNLTV
+854 TKLTLTV
-864 KPASSSSTTTKDE
+864 KPVTKEATKTSEETSDPALAPAAQDDRSLVEE
-877 KTEDPVQKTPAQETP
+877 KTAEKA
-892 AQEPVTLEDNAFVE
+892 AVE
-906 PVVIEEPAAEPVAE
+906 ENPVVAPM
-920 NVTVA
+920 
-925 LAKPEHVKL
+925 LKKPEHVKL
-934 VLKKDGSWMLKWD
+934 ALKKDGAWLLKWD

-974 DFSKEPK
+974 KFSKEPV
-981 AGVRCEIWAVAADG
+981 AGVEYEIWAIAADG

-1002 FEVTEKLLN
+1002 FKITEKLLN
-1011 DLLAAQEAEVQSATN
+1011 ELLTAQETEELPDAQNSENNQ
-1026 E
+1026 

>member
-1 MKRSL
+1 MKRCL

-20 MTGALAATEYAT
+20 LTGALAATEYAT

-38 RLRAKA
+38 RLREKA
-44 SFSATTISSYKTG
+44 SFNATTISSYKTG
-57 TTVKVLSVSNGWYRV
+57 TTVKVLSISNGWYRV

-87 QPTSSSMTPVA
+87 QPTSSSMTPVP

-117 PSTTYAVLRKWPV
+117 PSTTYSVLRKWPV

-155 MTQFL
+155 MSQFL

-187 TGPSTNYAIIGVYSV
+187 TGAGTNYSIIGVYSV

-229 QFLIENASY
+229 QFLVENSSY

-245 NNMNPVV
+245 NNMKPVV
-252 GNILAIQSVDPSN
+252 GNILAVQSVDPSN
-265 AAITYQWLRTDTNG
+265 AAITYQWLRTDLTG

-284 GNNASYAVTEQD
+284 GTNASYAVTDQD
-296 VGCTFRLRVDGSGRW
+296 VGCTFRLRVDGYGRW

-324 NRQQLVGVKFNHDAP
+324 NRQQLVGVKFNHDTP

-349 EPSGATYTCLW
+349 EPKDATYTCLW

-366 VSTNNYYEVPVS
+366 VSTNYYYEVPVS
-378 AVGKTIKL
+378 AVGKTIRL
-386 TITGTGAYNGS
+386 TVTGTGAYNGS
-397 SLAAIETQKVVTAGA
+397 ALAPIDTQKVATAGA
-412 VTSASITNL
+412 LTSASIVNL

-436 VYEPASAS
+436 VYAPASAS
-444 VKLTWYAVDD
+444 VKLTWYLVDD
-454 AGNTTV
+454 SGNTTV
-460 ISNAQTVDVGSG
+460 ISNAQTIEVGSG
-472 CIGKTIRLVV
+472 CVGKAIRLVV

-492 QTVNT
+492 QVVNT
-497 GKVTNIAN
+497 GKVTNITN

-510 IEGAAQPVVN
+510 IEGAAQPLVN
-520 ANATTLQAKVQPKE
+520 ANPTMLQAKVQPKE
-534 AETTALTYQWLRDKA
+534 AEATALTYQWLRDKA

-568 AISVVVKAQASNTAY
+568 AISVVVKAQSSNTSF
-583 RGEATSAE
+583 RGEAISAE
-591 TQKVIVEPGSIA
+591 TQKVVVEPGSIA
-603 ITGNENLMQDVDAS
+603 CTGHEGLMQDVNAS
-617 MTLAIKSG
+617 ITLAVKSG
-625 SAVNWNVTITPS
+625 SAVNWNVTITPG

-642 ISGNT
+642 INGNT
-647 ISGKPN
+647 ITGKPN

-672 NSFVL
+672 NSFTM
-677 NIAAQPSEVP
+677 NIAPQPSEVP
-687 AVQPKEDG
+687 VVQPMTSG
-695 SFEKDAAVNVQF
+695 IFEKGAAVNVQF
-707 EATNGPLT
+707 TASNGPLT
-715 GWKFDGTIPEG
+715 GWKFTGTIPEG
-726 LKFDPNTGVLSGS
+726 LKFDPNTGVLNGA
-739 TSAVGT
+739 TSAVGS
-745 YTIRVYAQNK
+745 YTIQVYAQNK
-755 NGWSAGTIY
+755 NGWSAEMVY
-764 SFKIKDSTVP
+764 AFEVKDNTVP
-774 TEPLALNGSSFEVTS
+774 VQPLTLTGSNMEVNS
-789 GEAFTKS
+789 GEAFTKN
-796 VLTVSGGEAPY
+796 VLQANGGVTPY
-807 FFEYTADAGKL
+807 SYEYTKEGEKIDM
-818 DLNINASTG
+818 NINSFTG
-827 EFSSNGI
+827 EFTSNGI
-834 TVDSET
+834 TVEKET
-840 TYLLTVKVTDAANN
+840 VYELTVKVTDGKGNAAD
-854 SVTGNLNLTV
+854 TKLTLTV
-864 KPASSSSTTTKDE
+864 KPVTKEATKTSEETSDPALAPAAQDDRSLVEE
-877 KTEDPVQKTPAQETP
+877 KPAEK
-892 AQEPVTLEDNAFVE
+892 AAVE
-906 PVVIEEPAAEPVAE
+906 ENPVVAPM
-920 NVTVA
+920 
-925 LAKPEHVKL
+925 LKKPEHVKL
-934 VLKKDGSWMLKWD
+934 ALKKDGAWLLKWD

-974 DFSKEPK
+974 KFSKEPV
-981 AGVRCEIWAVAADG
+981 AGVEYEIWAIAADG

-1002 FEVTEKLLN
+1002 FKITEKLLN
-1011 DLLAAQEAEVQSATN
+1011 ELLTAQETEELPDAQNSENNQ
-1026 E
+1026 

>member
-1 MKRSL
+1 MKRCL

-20 MTGALAATEYAT
+20 LTGALAATEYAT

-38 RLRAKA
+38 RLREKA
-44 SFSATTISSYKTG
+44 SFNATTISSYKTG
-57 TTVKVLSVSNGWYRV
+57 TTVKVLSISNGWYRV

-87 QPTSSSMTPVA
+87 QPTSSSMTPVP

-117 PSTTYAVLRKWPV
+117 PSTTYSVLRKWPV

-155 MTQFL
+155 MSQFL

-187 TGPSTNYAIIGVYSV
+187 TGAGTNYSIIGVYSV

-210 RLNGWYRIQIGSRV
+210 RYNGWYRIQIGSRV

-229 QFLIENASY
+229 QFLIENSSY

-245 NNMNPVV
+245 NNMKPVV
-252 GNILAIQSVDPSN
+252 GNILAVQSVDPSN
-265 AAITYQWLRTDTNG
+265 AAITYQWLRTDLTG

-284 GNNASYAVTEQD
+284 GTNASYAVTDQD
-296 VGCTFRLRVDGSGRW
+296 VGCTFRLRVDGYGRW

-324 NRQQLVGVKFNHDAP
+324 NRQQLVGVKFNHDTP

-349 EPSGATYTCLW
+349 EPKDATYTCLW

-366 VSTNNYYEVPVS
+366 VSTNYYYEVPVS
-378 AVGKTIKL
+378 AVGKTIRL
-386 TITGTGAYNGS
+386 TVTGTGAYNGS
-397 SLAAIETQKVVTAGA
+397 ALAPIDTQKVATAGA
-412 VTSASITNL
+412 LTSASIVNL

-436 VYEPASAS
+436 VYAPASAS
-444 VKLTWYAVDD
+444 VKLTWYLVDD
-454 AGNTTV
+454 SGNTTV
-460 ISNAQTVDVGSG
+460 ISNAQTIEVGSG
-472 CIGKTIRLVV
+472 CVGKAIRLVV

-492 QTVNT
+492 QVVNT
-497 GKVTNIAN
+497 GKVTNITN

-510 IEGAAQPVVN
+510 IEGAAQPLVN
-520 ANATTLQAKVQPKE
+520 ANPTMLQAKVQPKE
-534 AETTALTYQWLRDKA
+534 AEATALTYQWLRDKA

-568 AISVVVKAQASNTAY
+568 AISVVVKAQSSNTSF

-591 TQKVIVEPGSIA
+591 TQKVVVEPGSIA
-603 ITGNENLMQDVDAS
+603 CTGHESLMQDVNAS
-617 MTLAIKSG
+617 ITLAVKSG
-625 SAVNWNVTITPS
+625 SAVNWNVTITPG

-642 ISGNT
+642 INGNT
-647 ISGKPN
+647 ITGKPN

-672 NSFVL
+672 NSFTM
-677 NIAAQPSEVP
+677 NIAPQPSEVP
-687 AVQPKEDG
+687 VVQPMTSG
-695 SFEKDAAVNVQF
+695 IFEKGAAVNVQF
-707 EATNGPLT
+707 TASNGPLT
-715 GWKFDGTIPEG
+715 GWKFTGTIPEG
-726 LKFDPNTGVLSGS
+726 LKFDPNTGVLNGA
-739 TSAVGT
+739 TSAVGS
-745 YTIRVYAQNK
+745 YTIQVYAQNK
-755 NGWSAGTIY
+755 NGWSADMVY
-764 SFKIKDSTVP
+764 AFEVKDNTVP
-774 TEPLALNGSSFEVTS
+774 VQPLTLTGSNMEVNS
-789 GEAFTKS
+789 GEAFTKN
-796 VLTVSGGEAPY
+796 VLQANGGVTPY
-807 FFEYTADAGKL
+807 SYEYTTKEGEKIDM
-818 DLNINASTG
+818 NINSFTG
-827 EFSSNGI
+827 EFTSNGI
-834 TVDSET
+834 TVEKET
-840 TYLLTVKVTDAANN
+840 VYELTVKVTDGKGNAAD
-854 SVTGNLNLTV
+854 TKLTLTV
-864 KPASSSSTTTKDE
+864 KPVTKEATKTSEETSDPALAPAAQDDRSLVEE
-877 KTEDPVQKTPAQETP
+877 KTAEKA
-892 AQEPVTLEDNAFVE
+892 AVE
-906 PVVIEEPAAEPVAE
+906 ENPVVAPM
-920 NVTVA
+920 
-925 LAKPEHVKL
+925 LKKPEHVKL
-934 VLKKDGSWMLKWD
+934 ALKKDGAWLLKWD

-974 DFSKEPK
+974 KFSKEPV
-981 AGVRCEIWAVAADG
+981 AGVEYEIWAIAADG

-1002 FEVTEKLLN
+1002 FEITEKLLN
-1011 DLLAAQEAEVQSATN
+1011 ELLAAQETEELPDAQNSGN
-1026 E
+1026 NQ

>member
-1 MKRSL
+1 MKRCL

-20 MTGALAATEYAT
+20 LTGALAATEYAT

-38 RLRAKA
+38 RLREKA
-44 SFSATTISSYKTG
+44 SFNATTISSYKTG
-57 TTVKVLSVSNGWYRV
+57 TTVKVLSISNGWYRV

-87 QPTSSSMTPVA
+87 QPTSSSMTPVP

-117 PSTTYAVLRKWPV
+117 PSTTYSVLRKWPV

-155 MTQFL
+155 MSQFL

-187 TGPSTNYAIIGVYSV
+187 TGAGTNYSIIGVYSV

-229 QFLIENASY
+229 QFLVENSSY

-245 NNMNPVV
+245 NNMKPVV
-252 GNILAIQSVDPSN
+252 GNILAVQSVDPSN
-265 AAITYQWLRTDTNG
+265 AAITYQWLRTDVNG

-284 GNNASYAVTEQD
+284 GTNASYAVTDQD
-296 VGCTFRLRVDGSGRW
+296 VGCTFRLRVDGYGRW

-324 NRQQLVGVKFNHDAP
+324 NRQQLVGVKFNHDTP

-349 EPSGATYTCLW
+349 EPKDATYTCLW

-366 VSTNNYYEVPVS
+366 VSTNYYYEVPVS
-378 AVGKTIKL
+378 AVGKTIRL
-386 TITGTGAYNGS
+386 TVTGTGAYNGS
-397 SLAAIETQKVVTAGA
+397 ALAPIDTQKVATAGA
-412 VTSASITNL
+412 LTSASIVNL

-436 VYEPASAS
+436 VYAPASAS
-444 VKLTWYAVDD
+444 VKLTWYLVDD
-454 AGNTTV
+454 SGNTTV
-460 ISNAQTVDVGSG
+460 ISNAQTIEVGSG
-472 CIGKTIRLVV
+472 CVGKAIRLVV

-492 QTVNT
+492 QVVNT
-497 GKVTNIAN
+497 GKVTNITN

-510 IEGAAQPVVN
+510 IEGAAQPLVN
-520 ANATTLQAKVQPKE
+520 ANPTMLQAKVQPKE
-534 AETTALTYQWLRDKA
+534 AEATALTYQWLRDKA

-568 AISVVVKAQASNTAY
+568 AISVVVKAQSSNTSF

-591 TQKVIVEPGSIA
+591 TQKVVVEPGSIA
-603 ITGNENLMQDVDAS
+603 CTGHEGLMQDVNAS
-617 MTLAIKSG
+617 ITLAVKSG
-625 SAVNWNVTITPS
+625 SAVNWNVTITPG

-642 ISGNT
+642 INGNT
-647 ISGKPN
+647 ITGKPN

-672 NSFVL
+672 NSFTM
-677 NIAAQPSEVP
+677 NIAPQPSEVP
-687 AVQPKEDG
+687 VVQPMTSG
-695 SFEKDAAVNVQF
+695 IFEKGAAVNVQF
-707 EATNGPLT
+707 TASNGPLT
-715 GWKFDGTIPEG
+715 GWKFTGTIPEG
-726 LKFDPNTGVLSGS
+726 LKFDPNTGVLNGA
-739 TSAVGT
+739 TSAVGS
-745 YTIRVYAQNK
+745 YTIQVYAQNK
-755 NGWSAGTIY
+755 NGWSAEVVY
-764 SFKIKDSTVP
+764 AFEVKDNTVP
-774 TEPLALNGSSFEVTS
+774 VQPLTLTGSNMEVNS
-789 GEAFTKS
+789 GEAFTKN
-796 VLTVSGGEAPY
+796 VLQANGGVTPY
-807 FFEYTADAGKL
+807 SYEYTKEGEKIDM
-818 DLNINASTG
+818 NINSFTG
-827 EFSSNGI
+827 EFTSNGI
-834 TVDSET
+834 TVEKET
-840 TYLLTVKVTDAANN
+840 VYELTVKVTDGKGNAAD
-854 SVTGNLNLTV
+854 TKLTLTV
-864 KPASSSSTTTKDE
+864 KPVTKEATKTSEETSDPALAPAAQDDRSLVEE
-877 KTEDPVQKTPAQETP
+877 KPAEK
-892 AQEPVTLEDNAFVE
+892 AAVE
-906 PVVIEEPAAEPVAE
+906 ENPVVAPM
-920 NVTVA
+920 
-925 LAKPEHVKL
+925 LKKPEHVKL
-934 VLKKDGSWMLKWD
+934 ALKKDGAWLLKWD

-974 DFSKEPK
+974 KFSKEPV
-981 AGVRCEIWAVAADG
+981 AGVEYEIWAIAADG

-1002 FEVTEKLLN
+1002 FKITEKLLN
-1011 DLLAAQEAEVQSATN
+1011 ELLTAQETEELPDAQNSENNQ
-1026 E
+1026 

>member
-1 MKRSL
+1 MKRCL

-20 MTGALAATEYAT
+20 LTGALAATEYAT

-38 RLRAKA
+38 RLREKA
-44 SFSATTISSYKTG
+44 SFNATTISSYKTG
-57 TTVKVLSVSNGWYRV
+57 TTVKVLSISNGWYRV

-87 QPTSSSMTPVA
+87 QPTSSSMTPVP

-117 PSTTYAVLRKWPV
+117 PSTTYSVLRKWPV

-155 MTQFL
+155 MSQFL

-187 TGPSTNYAIIGVYSV
+187 TGPSTNYSIIGVYSV

-229 QFLIENASY
+229 QFLVENSSY

-245 NNMNPVV
+245 NNMKPVV
-252 GNILAIQSVDPSN
+252 GNILAVQSVDPSN
-265 AAITYQWLRTDTNG
+265 AAITYQWLRTDLTG

-284 GNNASYAVTEQD
+284 GTNASYAVTDQD
-296 VGCTFRLRVDGSGRW
+296 VGCTFRLRVDGYGRW

-324 NRQQLVGVKFNHDAP
+324 NRQQLVGVKFNHDTP

-349 EPSGATYTCLW
+349 EPKDATYTCLW

-366 VSTNNYYEVPVS
+366 VSTNYYYEVPVS
-378 AVGKTIKL
+378 AVGKTIRL
-386 TITGTGAYNGS
+386 TVTGTGAYNGS
-397 SLAAIETQKVVTAGA
+397 ALAPIDTQKVATAGA
-412 VTSASITNL
+412 LTSASIVNL

-436 VYEPASAS
+436 VYAPASAS
-444 VKLTWYAVDD
+444 VKLTWYLVDD
-454 AGNTTV
+454 SGNTTV
-460 ISNAQTVDVGSG
+460 ISNAQTIEVGSG
-472 CIGKTIRLVV
+472 CVGKAIRLVV

-492 QTVNT
+492 QVVNT
-497 GKVTNIAN
+497 GKVTNITN

-510 IEGAAQPVVN
+510 IEGAAQPLVN
-520 ANATTLQAKVQPKE
+520 ANPTMLQAKVQPKE
-534 AETTALTYQWLRDKA
+534 AEATALTYQWLRDKA

-568 AISVVVKAQASNTAY
+568 AISVVVKAQSSNTSF

-591 TQKVIVEPGSIA
+591 TQKVVVEPGSIA
-603 ITGNENLMQDVDAS
+603 CTGHEGLMQDVNAS
-617 MTLAIKSG
+617 ITLAVKSG
-625 SAVNWNVTITPS
+625 SAVNWNVTITPG

-642 ISGNT
+642 INGNT
-647 ISGKPN
+647 ITGKPN

-672 NSFVL
+672 NSFTM
-677 NIAAQPSEVP
+677 NIAPQPSEVP
-687 AVQPKEDG
+687 VVQPMTSG
-695 SFEKDAAVNVQF
+695 IFEKGAAVNVQF
-707 EATNGPLT
+707 TASNGPLT
-715 GWKFDGTIPEG
+715 GWKFTGTIPEG
-726 LKFDPNTGVLSGS
+726 LKFDPNTGVLNGA
-739 TSAVGT
+739 TSAVGS
-745 YTIRVYAQNK
+745 YTIQVYAQNK
-755 NGWSAGTIY
+755 NGWSAEMVY
-764 SFKIKDSTVP
+764 AFEVKDNTVP
-774 TEPLALNGSSFEVTS
+774 VQPLTLTGSNMEVNS
-789 GEAFTKS
+789 GEAFTKN
-796 VLTVSGGEAPY
+796 VLQANGGVTPY
-807 FFEYTADAGKL
+807 SYEYTKEGEKIDM
-818 DLNINASTG
+818 NINSSTG
-827 EFSSNGI
+827 EFTSNGI
-834 TVDSET
+834 TVEKET
-840 TYLLTVKVTDAANN
+840 VYELTVKVTDGKGNAAD
-854 SVTGNLNLTV
+854 TKLTLTV
-864 KPASSSSTTTKDE
+864 KPVTKEASKTSEETSDPALAPAAQDDRSLVE
-877 KTEDPVQKTPAQETP
+877 KEPAEK
-892 AQEPVTLEDNAFVE
+892 AAVE
-906 PVVIEEPAAEPVAE
+906 ENPVVAPMLKKPE
-920 NVTVA
+920 NVKLA
-925 LAKPEHVKL
+925 LKE
-934 VLKKDGSWMLKWD
+934 DGTWLLKWD
-947 AVENAAGYRLVKA
+947 AIENAAGYRLVKA

-974 DFSKEPK
+974 KFSKEPV
-981 AGVRCEIWAVAADG
+981 AGVEYEIWAIAADG

-1002 FEVTEKLLN
+1002 FKITEKLLN
-1011 DLLAAQEAEVQSATN
+1011 ELLTAQETEELPDAQSSGN
-1026 E
+1026 NQ

>member
-1 MKRSL
+1 MKRCL

-20 MTGALAATEYAT
+20 LTGALAATEYAT

-38 RLRAKA
+38 RLREKA
-44 SFSATTISSYKTG
+44 SFNATTISSYKTG
-57 TTVKVLSVSNGWYRV
+57 TTVKVLSISNGWYRV

-87 QPTSSSMTPVA
+87 QPTSSSMTPVP

-117 PSTTYAVLRKWPV
+117 PSTTYSVLRKWPV

-155 MTQFL
+155 MSQFL

-187 TGPSTNYAIIGVYSV
+187 TGAGTNYSIIGVYSV

-210 RLNGWYRIQIGSRV
+210 RYNGWYRIQIGSRV

-229 QFLIENASY
+229 QFLVENSSY

-245 NNMNPVV
+245 NNMKPVV
-252 GNILAIQSVDPSN
+252 GNILAVQSVDPSN
-265 AAITYQWLRTDTNG
+265 AAITYQWLRTDLTG

-284 GNNASYAVTEQD
+284 GTNASYAVTDQD
-296 VGCTFRLRVDGSGRW
+296 VGCTFRLRVDGYGRW

-324 NRQQLVGVKFNHDAP
+324 NRQQLVGVKFNHDTP

-349 EPSGATYTCLW
+349 EPKDATYTCLW

-366 VSTNNYYEVPVS
+366 VSTNYYYEVPVS
-378 AVGKTIKL
+378 AVGKTIRL
-386 TITGTGAYNGS
+386 TVTGTGAYNGS
-397 SLAAIETQKVVTAGA
+397 ALAPIDTQKVATAGA
-412 VTSASITNL
+412 LTSASIVNL

-436 VYEPASAS
+436 LYAPASAS
-444 VKLTWYAVDD
+444 VKLTWYLVDD
-454 AGNTTV
+454 SGNTTV
-460 ISNAQTVDVGSG
+460 ISNAQTIEVGSG
-472 CIGKTIRLVV
+472 CVGKAIRLVV

-492 QTVNT
+492 QVVNT

-510 IEGAAQPVVN
+510 IEGASQPVVN
-520 ANATTLQAKVQPKE
+520 ANPTTLQAKVQPKE
-534 AETTALTYQWLRDKA
+534 AEATALTYQWLRDKA

-568 AISVVVKAQASNTAY
+568 AISVVVKAQSSNTSF

-591 TQKVIVEPGSIA
+591 TQKVVVEPGSIA
-603 ITGNENLMQDVDAS
+603 CTGHEGLMQDVNAS
-617 MTLAIKSG
+617 ITLAVKSG
-625 SAVNWNVTITPS
+625 SAVNWNVTITPG

-642 ISGNT
+642 INGNT
-647 ISGKPN
+647 ITGKPN

-672 NSFVL
+672 NSFTM
-677 NIAAQPSEVP
+677 NIAPQPSEVP
-687 AVQPKEDG
+687 VVQPMTSG
-695 SFEKDAAVNVQF
+695 IFEKGAAVNVQF
-707 EATNGPLT
+707 TASNGPLT
-715 GWKFDGTIPEG
+715 GWKFTGTIPEG
-726 LKFDPNTGVLSGS
+726 LKFDPNTGVLNGA
-739 TSAVGT
+739 TSAVGS
-745 YTIRVYAQNK
+745 YTIQVYAQNK
-755 NGWSAGTIY
+755 NGWSAEMVY
-764 SFKIKDSTVP
+764 AFEVKDNTVP
-774 TEPLALNGSSFEVTS
+774 VQPLTLTGSNMEVNS
-789 GEAFTKS
+789 GEAFTKN
-796 VLTVSGGEAPY
+796 VLQANGGVTPY
-807 FFEYTADAGKL
+807 SYEYTKEGEKIDM
-818 DLNINASTG
+818 NINSFTG
-827 EFSSNGI
+827 EFTSNGI
-834 TVDSET
+834 TVEKET
-840 TYLLTVKVTDAANN
+840 VYELTVKVTDGKGNAAD
-854 SVTGNLNLTV
+854 TKLTLTV
-864 KPASSSSTTTKDE
+864 KPVTKEATKTSEETSDPALAPAAQDDRSLVEE
-877 KTEDPVQKTPAQETP
+877 KPAEK
-892 AQEPVTLEDNAFVE
+892 AAVE
-906 PVVIEEPAAEPVAE
+906 ENPVVAPM
-920 NVTVA
+920 
-925 LAKPEHVKL
+925 LKKPEHVKL
-934 VLKKDGSWMLKWD
+934 ALKKDGAWLLKWD

-974 DFSKEPK
+974 KFSKESV
-981 AGVRCEIWAVAADG
+981 AGVEYEIWAIAADG

-1002 FEVTEKLLN
+1002 FKITEKLLN
-1011 DLLAAQEAEVQSATN
+1011 ELLTAQETEELPDAQNSENNQ
-1026 E
+1026 

>member
-1 MKRSL
+1 MKRCL

-20 MTGALAATEYAT
+20 LTGALAATEYAT

-38 RLRAKA
+38 RLREKA
-44 SFSATTISSYKTG
+44 SFNATTISSYKTG
-57 TTVKVLSVSNGWYRV
+57 TTVKVLSISNGWYRV

-87 QPTSSSMTPVA
+87 QPTSSMTPVP

-155 MTQFL
+155 MSQFL

-187 TGPSTNYAIIGVYSV
+187 TGPSTNYSIIGVYSV

-229 QFLIENASY
+229 QFLIENSSY

-245 NNMNPVV
+245 NNLKPVV
-252 GNILAIQSVDPSN
+252 GNILAVQSVDPSN
-265 AAITYQWLRTDTNG
+265 AAITYQWLRTDLTG

-284 GNNASYAVTEQD
+284 GTNASYAVTDQD
-296 VGCTFRLRVDGSGRW
+296 VGCTFRLRVDGYGRW

-324 NRQQLVGVKFNHDAP
+324 NRQQLVGVKFNHDTP

-349 EPSGATYTCLW
+349 EPKDATYTCLW
-360 QLDGVN
+360 QVDGVN
-366 VSTNNYYEVPVS
+366 VSTNSYYEVPVT

-397 SLAAIETQKVVTAGA
+397 SLATIESQKVATAGA

-421 TTKDAAPNVGDRLQA
+421 TTKDATPNVGDRLQA
-436 VYEPASAS
+436 VYAPASAS
-444 VKLTWYAVDD
+444 VKLTWYLVDD
-454 AGNTTV
+454 SGNTTV
-460 ISNAQTVDVGSG
+460 ISNAQTIEVGSG
-472 CIGKTIRLVV
+472 CVGKAIRLVV

-492 QTVNT
+492 QVVNT

-510 IEGAAQPVVN
+510 IEGASQPVVN
-520 ANATTLQAKVQPKE
+520 ANPTTLQAKVQPKE
-534 AETTALTYQWLRDKA
+534 AEATALTYQWLRDKA

-568 AISVVVKAQASNTAY
+568 AISVVVKAQSSNTSF

-591 TQKVIVEPGSIA
+591 TQKVVVEPGSIA
-603 ITGNENLMQDVDAS
+603 CTGHEGLMQDVNAS
-617 MTLAIKSG
+617 ITLAVKSG
-625 SAVNWNVTITPS
+625 SAVNWNVTITPG

-642 ISGNT
+642 INGNT
-647 ISGKPN
+647 ITGKPN

-672 NSFVL
+672 NSFTM
-677 NIAAQPSEVP
+677 NIAPQPSEVP
-687 AVQPKEDG
+687 VVQPMTSG
-695 SFEKDAAVNVQF
+695 IFEKGAAVNVQF
-707 EATNGPLT
+707 TASNGPLT
-715 GWKFDGTIPEG
+715 GWKFTGTIPEG
-726 LKFDPNTGVLSGS
+726 LKFDPNTGVLNGA
-739 TSAVGT
+739 TSAVGS
-745 YTIRVYAQNK
+745 YTIQVYAQNK
-755 NGWSAGTIY
+755 NGWSAEMVY
-764 SFKIKDSTVP
+764 AFEVKDNTVP
-774 TEPLALNGSSFEVTS
+774 VQPLTLTGSNMEVNS
-789 GEAFTKS
+789 GEAFTKN
-796 VLTVSGGEAPY
+796 VLQANGGVTPY
-807 FFEYTADAGKL
+807 SYEYTKEGEKIDM
-818 DLNINASTG
+818 NINSSTG
-827 EFSSNGI
+827 EFTSNGI
-834 TVDSET
+834 TVEKET
-840 TYLLTVKVTDAANN
+840 VYELTVKVTDGKGNAAD
-854 SVTGNLNLTV
+854 TKLTLTV
-864 KPASSSSTTTKDE
+864 KPVTKEAS
-877 KTEDPVQKTPAQETP
+877 KTSEETSDPASAPA
-892 AQEPVTLEDNAFVE
+892 AQDDRSLVE
-906 PVVIEEPAAEPVAE
+906 EEPAEKAAVEENPVVAPMLKKPE
-920 NVTVA
+920 NVK
-925 LAKPEHVKL
+925 LA
-934 VLKKDGSWMLKWD
+934 LKKDGTWLLKWD
-947 AVENAAGYRLVKA
+947 AIENAAGYRLVKA

-974 DFSKEPK
+974 KFSKEPV
-981 AGVRCEIWAVAADG
+981 AGVEYEIWAIAADG

-1002 FEVTEKLLN
+1002 FEITEKLLN
-1011 DLLAAQEAEVQSATN
+1011 ELLAAQETEELPDAQNSGN
-1026 E
+1026 NQ

>member
-1 MKRSL
+1 MKRCL

-20 MTGALAATEYAT
+20 LTGALAATEYAT

-38 RLRAKA
+38 RLREKA
-44 SFSATTISSYKTG
+44 SFNATTISSYKTG
-57 TTVKVLSVSNGWYRV
+57 TTVKVLSISNGWYRV

-87 QPTSSSMTPVA
+87 QPTSSSMTPVP

-155 MTQFL
+155 MSQFL

-187 TGPSTNYAIIGVYSV
+187 TGPSTNYSIIGVYSV

-229 QFLIENASY
+229 QFLVENSSY

-245 NNMNPVV
+245 NNMKPVV
-252 GNILAIQSVDPSN
+252 GNILAVQSVDPSN
-265 AAITYQWLRTDTNG
+265 AAITYQWLRTDLTG

-284 GNNASYAVTEQD
+284 GTNASYAVTDQD
-296 VGCTFRLRVDGSGRW
+296 VGCTFRLRVDGYGRW

-324 NRQQLVGVKFNHDAP
+324 NRQQLVGVKFNHDTP

-349 EPSGATYTCLW
+349 EPKDATYTCLW

-366 VSTNNYYEVPVS
+366 VSTNYYYEVPVS
-378 AVGKTIKL
+378 AVGKTIRL
-386 TITGTGAYNGS
+386 TVTGTGAYNGS
-397 SLAAIETQKVVTAGA
+397 ALAPIDTQKVATAGA
-412 VTSASITNL
+412 LTSASIVNL

-436 VYEPASAS
+436 VYAPASAS
-444 VKLTWYAVDD
+444 VKLTWYLVDD
-454 AGNTTV
+454 SGNTTV
-460 ISNAQTVDVGSG
+460 ISNAQTIEVGSG
-472 CIGKTIRLVV
+472 CVGKAIRLVV

-492 QTVNT
+492 QVVNT
-497 GKVTNIAN
+497 GKVTNITN

-510 IEGAAQPVVN
+510 IEGAAQPLVN
-520 ANATTLQAKVQPKE
+520 ANPTMLQAKVQPKE
-534 AETTALTYQWLRDKA
+534 AEATALTYQWLRDKA

-568 AISVVVKAQASNTAY
+568 AISVVVKAQSSNTSF

-591 TQKVIVEPGSIA
+591 TQKVVVEPGSIA
-603 ITGNENLMQDVDAS
+603 CTGHEGLMQDVNAS
-617 MTLAIKSG
+617 ITLAVKSG
-625 SAVNWNVTITPS
+625 SAVNWNVTITPG

-642 ISGNT
+642 INGNT
-647 ISGKPN
+647 ITGKPN

-672 NSFVL
+672 NSFTM
-677 NIAAQPSEVP
+677 NIAPQPSEVP
-687 AVQPKEDG
+687 VVQPMTSG
-695 SFEKDAAVNVQF
+695 IFEKGAAVNVQF
-707 EATNGPLT
+707 TASNGPLT
-715 GWKFDGTIPEG
+715 GWKFTGTIPEG
-726 LKFDPNTGVLSGS
+726 LKFDPNTGVLNGA
-739 TSAVGT
+739 TSAVGS
-745 YTIRVYAQNK
+745 YTIQVYAQNK
-755 NGWSAGTIY
+755 NGWSAEMVY
-764 SFKIKDSTVP
+764 AFEVKDNTVP
-774 TEPLALNGSSFEVTS
+774 VQPLTLTGSNMEVNS
-789 GEAFTKS
+789 GEAFTKN
-796 VLTVSGGEAPY
+796 VLQANGGVTPY
-807 FFEYTADAGKL
+807 SYEYTKEGEKIDM
-818 DLNINASTG
+818 NINSSTG
-827 EFSSNGI
+827 EFTSNGI
-834 TVDSET
+834 TVEKET
-840 TYLLTVKVTDAANN
+840 VYELTVKVTDGKGNAAD
-854 SVTGNLNLTV
+854 TKLTLTV
-864 KPASSSSTTTKDE
+864 KPVTKEASKTSEETSDPALAPAAQDDRSLVE
-877 KTEDPVQKTPAQETP
+877 KEPAEK
-892 AQEPVTLEDNAFVE
+892 AAVE
-906 PVVIEEPAAEPVAE
+906 ENPVVAPMLKKPE
-920 NVTVA
+920 NVKLA
-925 LAKPEHVKL
+925 LKE
-934 VLKKDGSWMLKWD
+934 DGTWLLKWD
-947 AVENAAGYRLVKA
+947 AIENAAGYRLVKA

-974 DFSKEPK
+974 KFSKEPV
-981 AGVRCEIWAVAADG
+981 AGVEYEIWAIAADG

-1002 FEVTEKLLN
+1002 FKITEKLLN
-1011 DLLAAQEAEVQSATN
+1011 ELLTAQETEELPDAQSSGN
-1026 E
+1026 NQ

>member
-1 MKRSL
+1 MKRCL

-20 MTGALAATEYAT
+20 LTGALAATEYAT

-38 RLRAKA
+38 RLREKA
-44 SFSATTISSYKTG
+44 SFNATTISSYKTG
-57 TTVKVLSVSNGWYRV
+57 TTVKVLSISNGWYRV

-87 QPTSSSMTPVA
+87 QPTSSSMTPVP

-155 MTQFL
+155 MSQFL

-187 TGPSTNYAIIGVYSV
+187 TGPSTNYSIIGVYSV

-229 QFLIENASY
+229 QFLIENSSY

-245 NNMNPVV
+245 NNLKPVV
-252 GNILAIQSVDPSN
+252 GNILAVQSVDPSN
-265 AAITYQWLRTDTNG
+265 AAITYQWLRTDLTG

-284 GNNASYAVTEQD
+284 GTNASYAVTDQD
-296 VGCTFRLRVDGSGRW
+296 VGCTFRLRVDGYGRW

-324 NRQQLVGVKFNHDAP
+324 NRQQLVGVKFNHDTP

-349 EPSGATYTCLW
+349 EPKDATYTCLW

-366 VSTNNYYEVPVS
+366 VSTNYYYEVPVS
-378 AVGKTIKL
+378 AVGKTIRL
-386 TITGTGAYNGS
+386 TVTGTGAYNGS
-397 SLAAIETQKVVTAGA
+397 ALAPIDTQKVATAGA
-412 VTSASITNL
+412 LTSASIVNL

-436 VYEPASAS
+436 VYAPASAS
-444 VKLTWYAVDD
+444 VKLTWYLVDD
-454 AGNTTV
+454 SGNTTV
-460 ISNAQTVDVGSG
+460 ISNAQTIDVGSG
-472 CIGKTIRLVV
+472 CVGKAIRLVV

-492 QTVNT
+492 QVVNT
-497 GKVTNIAN
+497 GKVTNITN

-510 IEGAAQPVVN
+510 IEGAAQPLVN
-520 ANATTLQAKVQPKE
+520 ANPTMLQAKVQPKE
-534 AETTALTYQWLRDKA
+534 AEATALTYQWLRDKA

-568 AISVVVKAQASNTAY
+568 AISVVVKAQSSNTSF

-591 TQKVIVEPGSIA
+591 TQKVVVEPGSIA
-603 ITGNENLMQDVDAS
+603 CTGHEGLMQDVNAS
-617 MTLAIKSG
+617 ITLAVKSG
-625 SAVNWNVTITPS
+625 SAVNWNVTITPG

-642 ISGNT
+642 INGNT
-647 ISGKPN
+647 ITGKPN

-672 NSFVL
+672 NSFTMS
-677 NIAAQPSEVP
+677 IAPQPSEVP
-687 AVQPKEDG
+687 VVQPMTSG
-695 SFEKDAAVNVQF
+695 IFEKGAAVNVQF
-707 EATNGPLT
+707 TASNGPLT
-715 GWKFDGTIPEG
+715 GWKFTGTIPEG
-726 LKFDPNTGVLSGS
+726 LKFDPNTGVLNGA
-739 TSAVGT
+739 TSAVGS
-745 YTIRVYAQNK
+745 YTIQVYAQNK
-755 NGWSAGTIY
+755 NGWSAEMVY
-764 SFKIKDSTVP
+764 AFEVKDNTVP
-774 TEPLALNGSSFEVTS
+774 VQPLTLTGSNMEVNS
-789 GEAFTKS
+789 GEAFTKN
-796 VLTVSGGEAPY
+796 VLQANGGVTPY
-807 FFEYTADAGKL
+807 SYEYTKEGEKIDM
-818 DLNINASTG
+818 NINSFTG
-827 EFSSNGI
+827 EFTSNGI
-834 TVDSET
+834 TVEKET
-840 TYLLTVKVTDAANN
+840 VYELTVKVTDGKGNAAD
-854 SVTGNLNLTV
+854 TKLTLTV
-864 KPASSSSTTTKDE
+864 KPVTKEATKTSEETSDPALAPAAQDDRSLVEE
-877 KTEDPVQKTPAQETP
+877 KTAEKA
-892 AQEPVTLEDNAFVE
+892 AVE
-906 PVVIEEPAAEPVAE
+906 ENPVVAPM
-920 NVTVA
+920 
-925 LAKPEHVKL
+925 LKKPEHVKL
-934 VLKKDGSWMLKWD
+934 ALKKDGAWLLKWD

-974 DFSKEPK
+974 KFSKEPV
-981 AGVRCEIWAVAADG
+981 AGVEYEIWAIAADG

-1002 FEVTEKLLN
+1002 FKITEKLLN
-1011 DLLAAQEAEVQSATN
+1011 ELLTAQETEELPDAQNSENNQ
-1026 E
+1026 

>member
-1 MKRSL
+1 MKRCL

-20 MTGALAATEYAT
+20 LTGALAATEYAT

-38 RLRAKA
+38 RLREKA
-44 SFSATTISSYKTG
+44 SFNATTISSYKTG
-57 TTVKVLSVSNGWYRV
+57 TTVKVLSISNGWYRV

-87 QPTSSSMTPVA
+87 QPTSSSMTPVP

-155 MTQFL
+155 MSQFL

-187 TGPSTNYAIIGVYSV
+187 TGPSTNYSIIGVYSV

-229 QFLIENASY
+229 QFLVENSSY

-245 NNMNPVV
+245 NNMKPVV
-252 GNILAIQSVDPSN
+252 GNILAVQSVDPSN
-265 AAITYQWLRTDTNG
+265 AAITYQWLRTDLTG

-284 GNNASYAVTEQD
+284 GTNASYAVTDQD
-296 VGCTFRLRVDGSGRW
+296 VGCTFRLRVDGYGRW

-324 NRQQLVGVKFNHDAP
+324 NRQQLVGVKFNHDTP

-349 EPSGATYTCLW
+349 EPKDATYTCLW

-366 VSTNNYYEVPVS
+366 VSTNYYYEVPVS
-378 AVGKTIKL
+378 AVGKTIRL
-386 TITGTGAYNGS
+386 TVTGTGAYNGS
-397 SLAAIETQKVVTAGA
+397 ALAPIDTQKVATAGA
-412 VTSASITNL
+412 LTSASIVNL

-436 VYEPASAS
+436 VYAPASAS
-444 VKLTWYAVDD
+444 VKLTWYLVDD
-454 AGNTTV
+454 SGNTTV
-460 ISNAQTVDVGSG
+460 ISNAQTIEVGSG
-472 CIGKTIRLVV
+472 CVGKAIRLVV

-492 QTVNT
+492 QVVNT
-497 GKVTNIAN
+497 GKVTNITN

-510 IEGAAQPVVN
+510 IEGAAQPLVN
-520 ANATTLQAKVQPKE
+520 ANPTMLQAKVQPKE
-534 AETTALTYQWLRDKA
+534 AEATALTYQWLRDKA

-568 AISVVVKAQASNTAY
+568 AISVVVKAQSSNTSF

-591 TQKVIVEPGSIA
+591 TQKVVVEPGSIA
-603 ITGNENLMQDVDAS
+603 CTGHESLMQDVNAS
-617 MTLAIKSG
+617 ITLAVKSG
-625 SAVNWNVTITPS
+625 SAVNWNVTITPA

-642 ISGNT
+642 INGNT
-647 ISGKPN
+647 ITGKPN

-672 NSFVL
+672 NSFTMS
-677 NIAAQPSEVP
+677 IAPQPSEVP
-687 AVQPKEDG
+687 VVQPMTSG
-695 SFEKDAAVNVQF
+695 IFEKGAAVNVQF
-707 EATNGPLT
+707 TASNGPLT
-715 GWKFDGTIPEG
+715 GWKFTGTIPEG
-726 LKFDPNTGVLSGS
+726 LKFDPNTGVLNGA
-739 TSAVGT
+739 TSAVGS
-745 YTIRVYAQNK
+745 YTIQVYAQNK
-755 NGWSAGTIY
+755 NGWSAEMVY
-764 SFKIKDSTVP
+764 AFEVKDNTVP
-774 TEPLALNGSSFEVTS
+774 VQPLTLTGSNMEVNS
-789 GEAFTKS
+789 GEAFTKN
-796 VLTVSGGEAPY
+796 VLQANGGVTPY
-807 FFEYTADAGKL
+807 SYEYTKEGEKIDM
-818 DLNINASTG
+818 NINSFTG
-827 EFSSNGI
+827 EFTSNGI
-834 TVDSET
+834 TVEKET
-840 TYLLTVKVTDAANN
+840 VYELTVKVTDGKGNAAD
-854 SVTGNLNLTV
+854 TKLTLTV
-864 KPASSSSTTTKDE
+864 KPVTKEATKTSEETSDPALAPAAQDDRSLVEE
-877 KTEDPVQKTPAQETP
+877 KPAEK
-892 AQEPVTLEDNAFVE
+892 AAVE
-906 PVVIEEPAAEPVAE
+906 ENPVVAPM
-920 NVTVA
+920 
-925 LAKPEHVKL
+925 LKKPEHVKL
-934 VLKKDGSWMLKWD
+934 ALKKDGAWLLKWD

-974 DFSKEPK
+974 KFSKEPV
-981 AGVRCEIWAVAADG
+981 AGVEYEIWAIAADG

-1002 FEVTEKLLN
+1002 FKITEKLLN
-1011 DLLAAQEAEVQSATN
+1011 ELLTAQETEELPDAQNSENNQ
-1026 E
+1026 

>member
-1 MKRSL
+1 MKRCL

-20 MTGALAATEYAT
+20 LTGALAATEYAT

-38 RLRAKA
+38 RLREKA
-44 SFSATTISSYKTG
+44 SFNATTISSYKTG
-57 TTVKVLSVSNGWYRV
+57 TTVKVLSISNGWYRV

-87 QPTSSSMTPVA
+87 QPTSSSMTPVP

-117 PSTTYAVLRKWPV
+117 PSTTYSVLRKWPV

-155 MTQFL
+155 MSQFL

-187 TGPSTNYAIIGVYSV
+187 TGAGTNYSIIGVYSV

-210 RLNGWYRIQIGSRV
+210 RYNGWYRIQIGSRV

-229 QFLIENASY
+229 QFLVENSSY

-245 NNMNPVV
+245 NNMKPVV
-252 GNILAIQSVDPSN
+252 GNILAVQSVDPSN
-265 AAITYQWLRTDTNG
+265 AAITYQWLRTDLTG

-284 GNNASYAVTEQD
+284 GTNASYAVTDQD
-296 VGCTFRLRVDGSGRW
+296 VGCTFRLRVDGYGRW

-324 NRQQLVGVKFNHDAP
+324 NRQQLVGVKFNHDTP

-349 EPSGATYTCLW
+349 EPKDATYTCLW

-366 VSTNNYYEVPVS
+366 VSTNYYYEVPVS
-378 AVGKTIKL
+378 AVGKTIRL
-386 TITGTGAYNGS
+386 TVTGTGAYNGS
-397 SLAAIETQKVVTAGA
+397 ALAPIDTQKVATAGA
-412 VTSASITNL
+412 LTSASIVNL

-436 VYEPASAS
+436 VYAPASAS
-444 VKLTWYAVDD
+444 VKLTWYLVDD
-454 AGNTTV
+454 SGNTTV
-460 ISNAQTVDVGSG
+460 ISNAQTIEVGSG
-472 CIGKTIRLVV
+472 CVGKAIRLVV

-492 QTVNT
+492 QVVNT
-497 GKVTNIAN
+497 GKVTNITN

-510 IEGAAQPVVN
+510 IEGAAQPLVN
-520 ANATTLQAKVQPKE
+520 ANPTMLQAKVQPKE
-534 AETTALTYQWLRDKA
+534 AEATALTYQWLRDKA

-568 AISVVVKAQASNTAY
+568 AISVVVKAQSSNTSF

-591 TQKVIVEPGSIA
+591 TQKVVVEPGSIVM
-603 ITGNENLMQDVDAS
+603 TGAENLMQDVNAS
-617 MTLAIKSG
+617 ITLAVKSG
-625 SAVNWNVTITPS
+625 SAVNWNVTITPA

-642 ISGNT
+642 ISGST

-672 NSFVL
+672 NSFTM
-677 NIAAQPSEVP
+677 NIAPQPSEVP
-687 AVQPKEDG
+687 VVQPMTSG
-695 SFEKDAAVNVQF
+695 VFEKGAAVNVQF
-707 EATNGPLT
+707 TASNGPLT
-715 GWKFDGTIPEG
+715 GWKFTGTIPEG
-726 LKFDPNTGVLSGS
+726 LKFDPNTGVLNGA
-739 TSAVGT
+739 TSAVGS
-745 YTIRVYAQNK
+745 YTIQVYAQNK
-755 NGWSAGTIY
+755 NGWSAEMVY
-764 SFKIKDSTVP
+764 AFEVKDNTVP
-774 TEPLALNGSSFEVTS
+774 VQPLTLTGSNMEVNS
-789 GEAFTKS
+789 GEAFTKN
-796 VLTVSGGEAPY
+796 VLQANGGVTPY
-807 FFEYTADAGKL
+807 SYEYTKEGEKIDM
-818 DLNINASTG
+818 NINSFTG
-827 EFSSNGI
+827 EFTSNGI
-834 TVDSET
+834 TVEKET
-840 TYLLTVKVTDAANN
+840 VYELTVKVTDGKGNAAD
-854 SVTGNLNLTV
+854 TKLTLTV
-864 KPASSSSTTTKDE
+864 KPVTKEATKTSEETSDPALAPAAQDDRSLVEE
-877 KTEDPVQKTPAQETP
+877 KPAEK
-892 AQEPVTLEDNAFVE
+892 AAVE
-906 PVVIEEPAAEPVAE
+906 ENPVVAPM
-920 NVTVA
+920 
-925 LAKPEHVKL
+925 LKKPEHVKL
-934 VLKKDGSWMLKWD
+934 ALKKDGAWLLKWD

-974 DFSKEPK
+974 KFSKEPV
-981 AGVRCEIWAVAADG
+981 AGVEYEIWAIAADG

-1002 FEVTEKLLN
+1002 FEITEKLLN
-1011 DLLAAQEAEVQSATN
+1011 ELLAAQETEELPDAQNSENNQ
-1026 E
+1026 

>member
-1 MKRSL
+1 MKRCL

-20 MTGALAATEYAT
+20 LTGALAATEYAT

-38 RLRAKA
+38 RLREKA
-44 SFSATTISSYKTG
+44 SFNATTISSYKTG
-57 TTVKVLSVSNGWYRV
+57 TTVKVLSISNGWYRV

-87 QPTSSSMTPVA
+87 QPTSSSMTPVP

-155 MTQFL
+155 MSQFL

-187 TGPSTNYAIIGVYSV
+187 TGPSTNYSIIGVYSV

-229 QFLIENASY
+229 QFLVENSSY

-245 NNMNPVV
+245 NNMKPVV
-252 GNILAIQSVDPSN
+252 GNILAVQSVDPSN
-265 AAITYQWLRTDTNG
+265 AAITYQWLRTDLTG

-284 GNNASYAVTEQD
+284 GTNASYAVTDQD
-296 VGCTFRLRVDGSGRW
+296 VGCTFRLRVDGYGRW

-324 NRQQLVGVKFNHDAP
+324 NRQQLVGVKFNHDTP

-349 EPSGATYTCLW
+349 EPKDATYTCLW

-366 VSTNNYYEVPVS
+366 VSTNYYYEVPVS
-378 AVGKTIKL
+378 AVGKTIRL
-386 TITGTGAYNGS
+386 TVTGTGAYNGS
-397 SLAAIETQKVVTAGA
+397 ALAPIDTQKVATAGA
-412 VTSASITNL
+412 LTSASIVNL

-436 VYEPASAS
+436 VYAPASAS
-444 VKLTWYAVDD
+444 VKLTWYLVDD
-454 AGNTTV
+454 SGNTTV
-460 ISNAQTVDVGSG
+460 ISNAQTIEVGSG
-472 CIGKTIRLVV
+472 CVGKAIRLVV

-492 QTVNT
+492 QVVNT
-497 GKVTNIAN
+497 GKVTNITN

-510 IEGAAQPVVN
+510 IEGAAQPLVN
-520 ANATTLQAKVQPKE
+520 ANPTMLQAKVQPKE
-534 AETTALTYQWLRDKA
+534 AEATALTYQWLRDKA

-568 AISVVVKAQASNTAY
+568 AISVVVKAQSSNTSF

-591 TQKVIVEPGSIA
+591 TQKVVVEPGSIA
-603 ITGNENLMQDVDAS
+603 CTGHEGLMQDVNAS
-617 MTLAIKSG
+617 ITLAVKSG
-625 SAVNWNVTITPS
+625 SAVNWNVTITPG

-642 ISGNT
+642 INGNT
-647 ISGKPN
+647 ITGKPN

-672 NSFVL
+672 NSFTMS
-677 NIAAQPSEVP
+677 IAPQPSEVP
-687 AVQPKEDG
+687 VVQPMTSG
-695 SFEKDAAVNVQF
+695 IFEKGAAVNVQF
-707 EATNGPLT
+707 TASNGPLT
-715 GWKFDGTIPEG
+715 GWKFTGTIPEG
-726 LKFDPNTGVLSGS
+726 LKFDPNTGVLNGA
-739 TSAVGT
+739 TSAVGS
-745 YTIRVYAQNK
+745 YTIQVYAQNK
-755 NGWSAGTIY
+755 NGWSAEMVY
-764 SFKIKDSTVP
+764 AFEVKDNTVP
-774 TEPLALNGSSFEVTS
+774 VQPLTLTGSNMEVNS
-789 GEAFTKS
+789 GEAFTKN
-796 VLTVSGGEAPY
+796 VLQANGGVTPY
-807 FFEYTADAGKL
+807 SYEYTKEGEKIDM
-818 DLNINASTG
+818 NINSFTG
-827 EFSSNGI
+827 EFTSNGI
-834 TVDSET
+834 TVEKET
-840 TYLLTVKVTDAANN
+840 VYELTVKVTDGKGNAAD
-854 SVTGNLNLTV
+854 TKLTLTV
-864 KPASSSSTTTKDE
+864 KPVTKEATKTSEETSDPALAPAAQEDRSLVEE
-877 KTEDPVQKTPAQETP
+877 KTAEKA
-892 AQEPVTLEDNAFVE
+892 AVE
-906 PVVIEEPAAEPVAE
+906 ENPVVAPM
-920 NVTVA
+920 
-925 LAKPEHVKL
+925 LKKPEHVKL
-934 VLKKDGSWMLKWD
+934 ALKKDGAWLLKWD

-974 DFSKEPK
+974 KFSKEPV
-981 AGVRCEIWAVAADG
+981 AGVEYEIWAIAADG

-1002 FEVTEKLLN
+1002 FKITEKLLN
-1011 DLLAAQEAEVQSATN
+1011 ELLTAQETEELPDAQNSENNQ
-1026 E
+1026 

>member
-1 MKRSL
+1 MKRCL

-20 MTGALAATEYAT
+20 LTGALAATEYAT

-38 RLRAKA
+38 RLREKA
-44 SFSATTISSYKTG
+44 SFNATTISSYKTG
-57 TTVKVLSVSNGWYRV
+57 TTVKVLSISNGWYRV

-87 QPTSSSMTPVA
+87 QPTSSSMTPVP

-155 MTQFL
+155 MSQFL

-187 TGPSTNYAIIGVYSV
+187 TGPSTNYSIIGVYSV

-229 QFLIENASY
+229 QFLIENSSY

-245 NNMNPVV
+245 NNLKPVV
-252 GNILAIQSVDPSN
+252 GNILAVQSVDPSN
-265 AAITYQWLRTDTNG
+265 AAITYQWLRTDLTG

-284 GNNASYAVTEQD
+284 GTNASYAVTDQD
-296 VGCTFRLRVDGSGRW
+296 VGCTFRLRVDGYGRW

-324 NRQQLVGVKFNHDAP
+324 NRQQLVGVKFNHDTP

-349 EPSGATYTCLW
+349 EPKDATYTCLW
-360 QLDGVN
+360 QVDGVN
-366 VSTNNYYEVPVS
+366 VSTNSYYEVPVT

-397 SLAAIETQKVVTAGA
+397 SLATIESQKVATAGA

-421 TTKDAAPNVGDRLQA
+421 TTKDATPNVGDRLQA
-436 VYEPASAS
+436 VYAPASAS
-444 VKLTWYAVDD
+444 VKLTWYLVDD
-454 AGNTTV
+454 SGNTTV
-460 ISNAQTVDVGSG
+460 ISNAQTIEVGSG
-472 CIGKTIRLVV
+472 CVGKAIRLVV

-492 QTVNT
+492 QVVNT

-510 IEGAAQPVVN
+510 IEGASQPVVN
-520 ANATTLQAKVQPKE
+520 ANPTTLQAKVQPKE
-534 AETTALTYQWLRDKA
+534 AEATALTYQWLRDKA

-568 AISVVVKAQASNTAY
+568 AISVVVKAQSSNTSF

-591 TQKVIVEPGSIA
+591 TQKVVVEPGSIA
-603 ITGNENLMQDVDAS
+603 CTGHEGLMQDVNAS
-617 MTLAIKSG
+617 ITLAVKSG
-625 SAVNWNVTITPS
+625 SAVNWNVTITPG

-642 ISGNT
+642 INGNT
-647 ISGKPN
+647 ITGKPN

-672 NSFVL
+672 NSFTM
-677 NIAAQPSEVP
+677 NIAPQPSEVP
-687 AVQPKEDG
+687 VVQPMTSG
-695 SFEKDAAVNVQF
+695 IFEKGAAVNVQF
-707 EATNGPLT
+707 TASNGPLT
-715 GWKFDGTIPEG
+715 GWKFTGTIPEG
-726 LKFDPNTGVLSGS
+726 LKFDPNTGVLNGA
-739 TSAVGT
+739 TSAVGS
-745 YTIRVYAQNK
+745 YTIQVYAQNK
-755 NGWSAGTIY
+755 NGWSAEMVY
-764 SFKIKDSTVP
+764 AFEVKDNTVP
-774 TEPLALNGSSFEVTS
+774 VQPLTLTGSNMEVNS
-789 GEAFTKS
+789 GEAFTKN
-796 VLTVSGGEAPY
+796 VLQANGGVTPY
-807 FFEYTADAGKL
+807 SYEYTKEGEKIDM
-818 DLNINASTG
+818 NINSSTG
-827 EFSSNGI
+827 EFTSNGI
-834 TVDSET
+834 TVEKET
-840 TYLLTVKVTDAANN
+840 VYELTVKVTDGKGNAAD
-854 SVTGNLNLTV
+854 TKLTLTV
-864 KPASSSSTTTKDE
+864 KPVTKEAS
-877 KTEDPVQKTPAQETP
+877 KTSEETSDPASAPA
-892 AQEPVTLEDNAFVE
+892 AQDDRSLVE
-906 PVVIEEPAAEPVAE
+906 EEPAEKAAVEENPVVAPMLKKPE
-920 NVTVA
+920 NVK
-925 LAKPEHVKL
+925 LA
-934 VLKKDGSWMLKWD
+934 LKKDGTWLLKWD
-947 AVENAAGYRLVKA
+947 AIENAAGYRLVKA

-974 DFSKEPK
+974 KFSKEPV
-981 AGVRCEIWAVAADG
+981 AGVEYEIWAIAADG

-1002 FEVTEKLLN
+1002 FEITEKLLN
-1011 DLLAAQEAEVQSATN
+1011 ELLAAQETEELPDAQNSGN
-1026 E
+1026 NQ

>member
-1 MKRSL
+1 MKRCL

-20 MTGALAATEYAT
+20 LTGALAATEYAT

-38 RLRAKA
+38 RLREKA
-44 SFSATTISSYKTG
+44 SFNATTISSYKTG
-57 TTVKVLSVSNGWYRV
+57 TTVKVLSISNGWYRV
-72 ETPDGRTGYMYGQYL
+72 ETPDGRKGYMYGQYL

-117 PSTTYAVLRKWPV
+117 PSTTYSVLRKWPV

-155 MTQFL
+155 MSQFL

-187 TGPSTNYAIIGVYSV
+187 TGAGTNYSIIGVYSV

-210 RLNGWYRIQIGSRV
+210 RYNGWYRIQIGSRV

-229 QFLIENASY
+229 QFLVENSSY

-245 NNMNPVV
+245 NNMKPVV
-252 GNILAIQSVDPSN
+252 GNILAVQSVDPSN
-265 AAITYQWLRTDTNG
+265 AAITYQWLRTDLTG

-284 GNNASYAVTEQD
+284 GTNASYAVTDQD
-296 VGCTFRLRVDGSGRW
+296 VGCTFRLRVDGYGRW

-324 NRQQLVGVKFNHDAP
+324 NRQQLVGVKFNHDTP

-349 EPSGATYTCLW
+349 EPKDATYTCLW

-366 VSTNNYYEVPVS
+366 VSTNYYYEVPVS
-378 AVGKTIKL
+378 AVGKTIRL
-386 TITGTGAYNGS
+386 TVTGTGAYNGS
-397 SLAAIETQKVVTAGA
+397 ALAPIDTQKVATAGA
-412 VTSASITNL
+412 LTSASIVNL

-436 VYEPASAS
+436 VYAPASAS
-444 VKLTWYAVDD
+444 VKLTWYLVDD
-454 AGNTTV
+454 SGNTTV
-460 ISNAQTVDVGSG
+460 ISNAQTIEVGSG
-472 CIGKTIRLVV
+472 CVGKAIRLVV

-492 QTVNT
+492 QVVNT
-497 GKVTNIAN
+497 GKVTNITN

-510 IEGAAQPVVN
+510 IEGAAQPLVN
-520 ANATTLQAKVQPKE
+520 ANPTMLQAKVQPKE
-534 AETTALTYQWLRDKA
+534 AEATALTYQWLRDKA

-568 AISVVVKAQASNTAY
+568 AISVVVKAQSSNTSF

-591 TQKVIVEPGSIA
+591 TQKVVVEPGSIVM
-603 ITGNENLMQDVDAS
+603 TGAENLMQGVDCS
-617 MTLAIKSG
+617 LTLAVKSG
-625 SAVNWNVTITPS
+625 SAVNWNVTVKPS

-642 ISGNT
+642 ISGST

-672 NSFVL
+672 NSFTL

-687 AVQPKEDG
+687 VVQPMTSG
-695 SFEKDAAVNVQF
+695 IFEKGAAVNVQF
-707 EATNGPLT
+707 TASNGPLT
-715 GWKFDGTIPEG
+715 GWKFTGTIPEG
-726 LKFDPNTGVLSGS
+726 LKFDPNTGVLNGA
-739 TSAVGT
+739 TSAVGS
-745 YTIRVYAQNK
+745 YTIQVYAQNK
-755 NGWSAGTIY
+755 NGWSAEMVY
-764 SFKIKDSTVP
+764 AFEVKDNTVP
-774 TEPLALNGSSFEVTS
+774 VQPLTLTGSNMEVNS
-789 GEAFTKS
+789 GEAFTKN
-796 VLTVSGGEAPY
+796 VLQANGGVTPY
-807 FFEYTADAGKL
+807 SYEYTKEGEKIDM
-818 DLNINASTG
+818 NINSSTG
-827 EFSSNGI
+827 EFTSNGI
-834 TVDSET
+834 TVEKET
-840 TYLLTVKVTDAANN
+840 VYELTVKVTDGKGNAAD
-854 SVTGNLNLTV
+854 TKLTLTV
-864 KPASSSSTTTKDE
+864 KPVTKEAS
-877 KTEDPVQKTPAQETP
+877 KTSEETSDPALAPA
-892 AQEPVTLEDNAFVE
+892 AQDDRSLVE
-906 PVVIEEPAAEPVAE
+906 EEPAEKAAVEENPV
-920 NVTVA
+920 VA
-925 LAKPEHVKL
+925 PMLKKPEHVKL
-934 VLKKDGSWMLKWD
+934 ALKEDGAWLLKWD
-947 AVENAAGYRLVKA
+947 AIENAAGYRLVKA

-974 DFSKEPK
+974 KFSKEPV
-981 AGVRCEIWAVAADG
+981 AGVEYEIWAIAADG

-1002 FEVTEKLLN
+1002 FKITEKLLN
-1011 DLLAAQEAEVQSATN
+1011 ELLTAQETEELPDAQNSGN
-1026 E
+1026 NQ

>member
-1 MKRSL
+1 MKRCL

-20 MTGALAATEYAT
+20 LTGALAATEYAT

-38 RLRAKA
+38 RLREKA
-44 SFSATTISSYKTG
+44 SFNATTISSYKTG
-57 TTVKVLSVSNGWYRV
+57 TTVKVLSISNGWYRV

-87 QPTSSSMTPVA
+87 QPTSSSMTPVP

-155 MTQFL
+155 MSQFL

-187 TGPSTNYAIIGVYSV
+187 TGPSTNYSIIGVYSV

-210 RLNGWYRIQIGSRV
+210 RYNGWYRIQIGSRV

-229 QFLIENASY
+229 QFLVENSSY

-245 NNMNPVV
+245 NNMKPVV
-252 GNILAIQSVDPSN
+252 GNILAVQSVDPSN
-265 AAITYQWLRTDTNG
+265 AAITYQWLRTDLTG

-284 GNNASYAVTEQD
+284 GTNASYAVTDQD
-296 VGCTFRLRVDGSGRW
+296 VGCTFRLRVDGYGRW

-324 NRQQLVGVKFNHDAP
+324 NRQQLVGVKFNHDTP

-349 EPSGATYTCLW
+349 EPKDATYTCLW

-366 VSTNNYYEVPVS
+366 VSTNYYYEVPVS
-378 AVGKTIKL
+378 AVGKTIRL
-386 TITGTGAYNGS
+386 TVTGTGAYNGS
-397 SLAAIETQKVVTAGA
+397 ALAPIDTQKVATAGA
-412 VTSASITNL
+412 LTSASIVNL

-436 VYEPASAS
+436 VYAPASAS
-444 VKLTWYAVDD
+444 VKLTWYLVDD
-454 AGNTTV
+454 SGNTTV
-460 ISNAQTVDVGSG
+460 ISNAQTIEVGSG
-472 CIGKTIRLVV
+472 CVGKAIRLVV

-492 QTVNT
+492 QVVNT
-497 GKVTNIAN
+497 GKVTNITN

-510 IEGAAQPVVN
+510 IEGAAQPLVN
-520 ANATTLQAKVQPKE
+520 ANPTMLQAKVQPKE
-534 AETTALTYQWLRDKA
+534 AEATALTYQWLRDKA

-568 AISVVVKAQASNTAY
+568 AISVVVKAQSSNTSF

-591 TQKVIVEPGSIA
+591 TQKVVVEPGSIA
-603 ITGNENLMQDVDAS
+603 CTGHEGLMQDVNAS
-617 MTLAIKSG
+617 ITLAVKSG
-625 SAVNWNVTITPS
+625 SAVNWNVTITPA

-642 ISGNT
+642 INGNT
-647 ISGKPN
+647 ITGKPN

-672 NSFVL
+672 NSFTM
-677 NIAAQPSEVP
+677 NIAPQPSEVP
-687 AVQPKEDG
+687 VVQPMTSG
-695 SFEKDAAVNVQF
+695 IFEKGAAVNVQF
-707 EATNGPLT
+707 TASNGPLT
-715 GWKFDGTIPEG
+715 GWKFTSTIPEG
-726 LKFDPNTGVLSGS
+726 LKFDPNTGVLNGA
-739 TSAVGT
+739 TSAVGS
-745 YTIRVYAQNK
+745 YAIQVYAQNK
-755 NGWSAGTIY
+755 NGWSADMVY
-764 SFKIKDSTVP
+764 AFEVKDNTVP
-774 TEPLALNGSSFEVTS
+774 VQPLTLTGSDMEVNS
-789 GEAFTKS
+789 GERFTKN
-796 VLTVSGGEAPY
+796 VLQANGGVTPY
-807 FFEYTADAGKL
+807 SYEYTKEGEKIDM
-818 DLNINASTG
+818 NINSFTG
-827 EFSSNGI
+827 EFTSNGI
-834 TVDSET
+834 TVEKET
-840 TYLLTVKVTDAANN
+840 VYELTVKVTDGKGDAAD
-854 SVTGNLNLTV
+854 TKLTLTV
-864 KPASSSSTTTKDE
+864 KPVPATSTE
-877 KTEDPVQKTPAQETP
+877 EGKTETHVQDQNDPAQV
-892 AQEPVTLEDNAFVE
+892 PVTLEGDGYVE
-906 PVVIEEPAAEPVAE
+906 PVVVEEIPAAAVA
-920 NVTVA
+920 NT

-934 VLKKDGSWMLKWD
+934 ALKKDGAWLLKWD

-974 DFSKEPK
+974 KFSKEPV
-981 AGVRCEIWAVAADG
+981 AGVEYEIWAIAADG

-1002 FEVTEKLLN
+1002 FKITEKLLN
-1011 DLLAAQEAEVQSATN
+1011 ELLTAQETEELPDAQNSENNQ
-1026 E
+1026 

>member
-1 MKRSL
+1 MKRCL

-20 MTGALAATEYAT
+20 LTGALAATEYAT

-38 RLRAKA
+38 RLREKA
-44 SFSATTISSYKTG
+44 SFNATTISSYKTG
-57 TTVKVLSVSNGWYRV
+57 TTVKVLSISNGWYRV

-87 QPTSSSMTPVA
+87 QPTSSSMTPVP

-117 PSTTYAVLRKWPV
+117 PSTTYSVLRKWPV

-155 MTQFL
+155 MSQFL

-187 TGPSTNYAIIGVYSV
+187 TGAGTNYSIIGVYSV

-210 RLNGWYRIQIGSRV
+210 RYNGWYRIQIGSRV

-229 QFLIENASY
+229 QFLVENSSY

-245 NNMNPVV
+245 NNMKPVV
-252 GNILAIQSVDPSN
+252 GNILAVQSVDPSN
-265 AAITYQWLRTDTNG
+265 AAITYQWLRTDLTG

-284 GNNASYAVTEQD
+284 GTNASYAVTDQD
-296 VGCTFRLRVDGSGRW
+296 VGCTFRLRVDGYGRW

-324 NRQQLVGVKFNHDAP
+324 NRQQLVGVKFNHDTP

-349 EPSGATYTCLW
+349 EPKDATYTCLW

-366 VSTNNYYEVPVS
+366 VSTNYYYEVPVS
-378 AVGKTIKL
+378 AVGKTIRL
-386 TITGTGAYNGS
+386 TVTGTGAYNGS
-397 SLAAIETQKVVTAGA
+397 ALAPIDTQKVATAGA
-412 VTSASITNL
+412 LTSASIVNL

-436 VYEPASAS
+436 VYAPASAS
-444 VKLTWYAVDD
+444 VKLTWYLVDD
-454 AGNTTV
+454 SGNTTV
-460 ISNAQTVDVGSG
+460 ISNAQTIEVGSG
-472 CIGKTIRLVV
+472 CVGKAIRLVV

-492 QTVNT
+492 QVVNT
-497 GKVTNIAN
+497 GKVTNITN

-510 IEGAAQPVVN
+510 IEGAAQPLVN
-520 ANATTLQAKVQPKE
+520 ANPTMLQAKVQPKE
-534 AETTALTYQWLRDKA
+534 AEATALTYQWLRDKA

-568 AISVVVKAQASNTAY
+568 AISVVVKAQSSNTSF

-591 TQKVIVEPGSIA
+591 TQKVVVEPGSIA
-603 ITGNENLMQDVDAS
+603 CTGHEGLMQDVNAS
-617 MTLAIKSG
+617 ITLAVKSG
-625 SAVNWNVTITPS
+625 SAVNWNVTITPG

-642 ISGNT
+642 INGNT
-647 ISGKPN
+647 ITGKPN

-672 NSFVL
+672 NSFTM
-677 NIAAQPSEVP
+677 NIAPQPSEVP
-687 AVQPKEDG
+687 VVQPMTSG
-695 SFEKDAAVNVQF
+695 IFEKGAAVNVQF
-707 EATNGPLT
+707 TASNGPLT
-715 GWKFDGTIPEG
+715 GWKFTGTIPEG
-726 LKFDPNTGVLSGS
+726 LKFDPNTGVLNGA
-739 TSAVGT
+739 TSAVGS
-745 YTIRVYAQNK
+745 YTIQVYAQNK
-755 NGWSAGTIY
+755 NGWSAEMVY
-764 SFKIKDSTVP
+764 AFEVKDNTVP
-774 TEPLALNGSSFEVTS
+774 VQPLTLTGSNMEVNS
-789 GEAFTKS
+789 GEAFTKN
-796 VLTVSGGEAPY
+796 VLQANGGVTPY
-807 FFEYTADAGKL
+807 SYEYTKEGEKIDM
-818 DLNINASTG
+818 NINSFTG
-827 EFSSNGI
+827 EFTSNGI
-834 TVDSET
+834 TVEKET
-840 TYLLTVKVTDAANN
+840 VYELTVKVTDGK
-854 SVTGNLNLTV
+854 GNATDTKLTLTV
-864 KPASSSSTTTKDE
+864 KPVTKEATKTSEETSDPALAPAAQDDRSLVEE
-877 KTEDPVQKTPAQETP
+877 KPAEK
-892 AQEPVTLEDNAFVE
+892 AAVE
-906 PVVIEEPAAEPVAE
+906 ENPVVAPM
-920 NVTVA
+920 
-925 LAKPEHVKL
+925 LKKPEHVKL
-934 VLKKDGSWMLKWD
+934 ALKKDGAWLLKWD

-974 DFSKEPK
+974 KFSKEPV
-981 AGVRCEIWAVAADG
+981 AGVEYEIWAIAADG

-1002 FEVTEKLLN
+1002 FKITEKLLN
-1011 DLLAAQEAEVQSATN
+1011 ELLTAQETEELPDAQNSENNQ
-1026 E
+1026 

>member
-1 MKRSL
+1 MKRCL

-20 MTGALAATEYAT
+20 LTGALAATEYAT

-38 RLRAKA
+38 RLREKA
-44 SFSATTISSYKTG
+44 SFNATTISSYKTG
-57 TTVKVLSVSNGWYRV
+57 TTVKVLSISNGWYRV

-87 QPTSSSMTPVA
+87 QPTSSSMTPVP

-117 PSTTYAVLRKWPV
+117 PSTTYSVLRKWPV

-155 MTQFL
+155 MSQFL

-187 TGPSTNYAIIGVYSV
+187 TGAGTNYSIIGVYSV

-210 RLNGWYRIQIGSRV
+210 RYNGWYRIQIGSRV

-229 QFLIENASY
+229 QFLVENSSY

-245 NNMNPVV
+245 NNMKPVV
-252 GNILAIQSVDPSN
+252 GNILAVQSVDPSN
-265 AAITYQWLRTDTNG
+265 AAITYQWLRTDLTG

-284 GNNASYAVTEQD
+284 GTNASYAVTDQD
-296 VGCTFRLRVDGSGRW
+296 VGCTFRLRVDGYGRW

-324 NRQQLVGVKFNHDAP
+324 NRQQLVGVKFNHDTP

-349 EPSGATYTCLW
+349 EPKDATYTCLW

-366 VSTNNYYEVPVS
+366 VSTNYYYEVPVS
-378 AVGKTIKL
+378 AVGKTIRL
-386 TITGTGAYNGS
+386 TVTGTGAYNGS
-397 SLAAIETQKVVTAGA
+397 ALAPIDTQKVATAGA
-412 VTSASITNL
+412 LTSASIVNL

-436 VYEPASAS
+436 VYAPASAS
-444 VKLTWYAVDD
+444 VKLTWYLVDD
-454 AGNTTV
+454 SGNTTV
-460 ISNAQTVDVGSG
+460 ISNAQTIEVGSG
-472 CIGKTIRLVV
+472 CVGKAIRLVV

-492 QTVNT
+492 QVVNT
-497 GKVTNIAN
+497 GKVTNITN

-510 IEGAAQPVVN
+510 IEGAAQPLVN
-520 ANATTLQAKVQPKE
+520 ANPTMLQAKVQPKE
-534 AETTALTYQWLRDKA
+534 AEATALTYQWLRDKA

-568 AISVVVKAQASNTAY
+568 AISVVVKAQSSNTSF

-591 TQKVIVEPGSIA
+591 TQKVVVEPGSIA
-603 ITGNENLMQDVDAS
+603 CTGHEGLMQDVNAS
-617 MTLAIKSG
+617 ITLAVKSG
-625 SAVNWNVTITPS
+625 SAVNWNVTITPG

-642 ISGNT
+642 INGNT
-647 ISGKPN
+647 ITGKPN

-672 NSFVL
+672 NSFTM
-677 NIAAQPSEVP
+677 NIAPQPSEVP
-687 AVQPKEDG
+687 VVQPMTSG
-695 SFEKDAAVNVQF
+695 VFEKGAAVNVQF
-707 EATNGPLT
+707 TASNGPLT
-715 GWKFDGTIPEG
+715 GWKFTGTIPEG
-726 LKFDPNTGVLSGS
+726 LKFDPNTGILNGA
-739 TSAVGT
+739 TSAVGS
-745 YTIRVYAQNK
+745 YTIQVYAQNK
-755 NGWSAGTIY
+755 NGWSAEMVY
-764 SFKIKDSTVP
+764 AFEVKDNTVP
-774 TEPLALNGSSFEVTS
+774 VQPLTLTGSNMEVNS
-789 GEAFTKS
+789 GEAFTKN
-796 VLTVSGGEAPY
+796 VLQANGGVTPY
-807 FFEYTADAGKL
+807 SYEYTKEGEKIDM
-818 DLNINASTG
+818 NINSFTG
-827 EFSSNGI
+827 EFTSNGI
-834 TVDSET
+834 TVEKET
-840 TYLLTVKVTDAANN
+840 VYELTVKVTDGKGNAAD
-854 SVTGNLNLTV
+854 TKLTLTV
-864 KPASSSSTTTKDE
+864 KPVTKEATKTSEETSDPALAPAAQDDRSLVEE
-877 KTEDPVQKTPAQETP
+877 KPAEK
-892 AQEPVTLEDNAFVE
+892 AAVE
-906 PVVIEEPAAEPVAE
+906 ENPVVAPM
-920 NVTVA
+920 
-925 LAKPEHVKL
+925 LKKPEHVKL
-934 VLKKDGSWMLKWD
+934 ALKKDGAWLLKWD

-974 DFSKEPK
+974 KFSKEPV
-981 AGVRCEIWAVAADG
+981 AGVEYEIWAIAADG

-1002 FEVTEKLLN
+1002 FKITEKLLN
-1011 DLLAAQEAEVQSATN
+1011 ELLTAQETEELPDAQNSENNQ
-1026 E
+1026 

>member
-1 MKRSL
+1 MKRCL

-20 MTGALAATEYAT
+20 LTGALAATEYAT

-38 RLRAKA
+38 RLREKA
-44 SFSATTISSYKTG
+44 SFNATTISSYKTG
-57 TTVKVLSVSNGWYRV
+57 TTVKVLSISNGWYRV

-87 QPTSSSMTPVA
+87 QPTSSSMTPVP

-117 PSTTYAVLRKWPV
+117 PSTTYSVLRKWPV

-155 MTQFL
+155 MSQFL

-187 TGPSTNYAIIGVYSV
+187 TGAGTNYSIIGVYSV

-210 RLNGWYRIQIGSRV
+210 RYNGWYRIQIGSRV

-229 QFLIENASY
+229 QFLVENSSY

-245 NNMNPVV
+245 NNMKPVV
-252 GNILAIQSVDPSN
+252 GNILAVQSVDPSN
-265 AAITYQWLRTDTNG
+265 AAITYQWLRTDLTG

-284 GNNASYAVTEQD
+284 GTNASYAVTDQD
-296 VGCTFRLRVDGSGRW
+296 VGCTFRLRVDGYGRW

-324 NRQQLVGVKFNHDAP
+324 NRQQLVGVKFNHDTP

-349 EPSGATYTCLW
+349 EPKDATYTCLW

-366 VSTNNYYEVPVS
+366 VSTNYYYEVPVS
-378 AVGKTIKL
+378 AVGKTIRL
-386 TITGTGAYNGS
+386 TVTGTGAYNGS
-397 SLAAIETQKVVTAGA
+397 ALAPIDTQKVATAGA
-412 VTSASITNL
+412 LTSASIVNL

-436 VYEPASAS
+436 LYAPASAS
-444 VKLTWYAVDD
+444 VKLTWYLVDD
-454 AGNTTV
+454 SGNTTV
-460 ISNAQTVDVGSG
+460 ISNAQTIEVGSG
-472 CIGKTIRLVV
+472 CVGKAIRLVV

-492 QTVNT
+492 QVVNT

-510 IEGAAQPVVN
+510 IEGASQPVVN
-520 ANATTLQAKVQPKE
+520 ANPTTLQAKVQPKE
-534 AETTALTYQWLRDKA
+534 AEATALTYQWLRDKA

-568 AISVVVKAQASNTAY
+568 AISVVVKAQSSNTSF

-591 TQKVIVEPGSIA
+591 TQKVVVEPGSIA
-603 ITGNENLMQDVDAS
+603 CTGHEGLMQDVNAS
-617 MTLAIKSG
+617 ITLAVKSG
-625 SAVNWNVTITPS
+625 SAVNWNVTITPG

-642 ISGNT
+642 INGNT
-647 ISGKPN
+647 ITGKPN

-672 NSFVL
+672 NSFTM
-677 NIAAQPSEVP
+677 NIAPQPSEVP
-687 AVQPKEDG
+687 VVQPMTSG
-695 SFEKDAAVNVQF
+695 IFEKGAAVNVQF
-707 EATNGPLT
+707 TASNGPLT
-715 GWKFDGTIPEG
+715 GWKFTGTIPEG
-726 LKFDPNTGVLSGS
+726 LKFDPNTGVLNGA
-739 TSAVGT
+739 TSAVGS
-745 YTIRVYAQNK
+745 YTIQVYAQNK
-755 NGWSAGTIY
+755 NGWSAEMVY
-764 SFKIKDSTVP
+764 AFEVKDNTVP
-774 TEPLALNGSSFEVTS
+774 VQPLTLTGSNMEVNS
-789 GEAFTKS
+789 GEAFTKN
-796 VLTVSGGEAPY
+796 VLQANGGVTPY
-807 FFEYTADAGKL
+807 SYEYTKEGEKIDM
-818 DLNINASTG
+818 NINSFTG
-827 EFSSNGI
+827 EFTSNGI
-834 TVDSET
+834 TVEKET
-840 TYLLTVKVTDAANN
+840 VYELTVKVTDGKGNAAD
-854 SVTGNLNLTV
+854 TKLTLTV
-864 KPASSSSTTTKDE
+864 KPVTKEATKTSEETSDPALAPAVQDDRSLVEE
-877 KTEDPVQKTPAQETP
+877 KTAEKA
-892 AQEPVTLEDNAFVE
+892 AVE
-906 PVVIEEPAAEPVAE
+906 ENPVVAPM
-920 NVTVA
+920 
-925 LAKPEHVKL
+925 LKKPEHVKL
-934 VLKKDGSWMLKWD
+934 ALKKDGAWLLKWD

-974 DFSKEPK
+974 KFSKEPV
-981 AGVRCEIWAVAADG
+981 AGVEYEIWAIAADG

-1002 FEVTEKLLN
+1002 FKITEKLLN
-1011 DLLAAQEAEVQSATN
+1011 ELLTAQETEELPDAQNSENNQ
-1026 E
+1026 

>member
-1 MKRSL
+1 MKRCL

-20 MTGALAATEYAT
+20 LTGALAATEYAT

-38 RLRAKA
+38 RLREKA
-44 SFSATTISSYKTG
+44 SFNATTISSYKTG
-57 TTVKVLSVSNGWYRV
+57 TTVKVLSISNGWYRV

-87 QPTSSSMTPVA
+87 QPTSSSMTPVP

-155 MTQFL
+155 MSQFL

-187 TGPSTNYAIIGVYSV
+187 TGPSTNYSIIGVYSV

-229 QFLIENASY
+229 QFLVENSSY

-245 NNMNPVV
+245 NNMKPVV
-252 GNILAIQSVDPSN
+252 GNILAVQSVDPSN
-265 AAITYQWLRTDTNG
+265 AAITYQWLRTDLTG

-284 GNNASYAVTEQD
+284 GTNASYAVTDQD
-296 VGCTFRLRVDGSGRW
+296 VGCTFRLRVDGYGRW

-324 NRQQLVGVKFNHDAP
+324 NRQQLVGVKFNHDTP

-349 EPSGATYTCLW
+349 EPKDATYTCLW

-366 VSTNNYYEVPVS
+366 VSTNYYYEVPVS
-378 AVGKTIKL
+378 AVGKTIRL
-386 TITGTGAYNGS
+386 TVTGTGAYNGS
-397 SLAAIETQKVVTAGA
+397 ALAPIDTQKVATAGA
-412 VTSASITNL
+412 LTSASIVNL

-436 VYEPASAS
+436 VYAPASAS
-444 VKLTWYAVDD
+444 VKLTWYLVDD
-454 AGNTTV
+454 SGNTTV
-460 ISNAQTVDVGSG
+460 ISNAQTIEVGSG
-472 CIGKTIRLVV
+472 CVGKAIRLVV

-492 QTVNT
+492 QVVNT
-497 GKVTNIAN
+497 GKVTNITN

-510 IEGAAQPVVN
+510 IEGAAQPLVN
-520 ANATTLQAKVQPKE
+520 ANPTMLQAKVQPKE
-534 AETTALTYQWLRDKA
+534 AEATALTYQWLRDKA

-568 AISVVVKAQASNTAY
+568 AISVVVKAQSSNTSF

-591 TQKVIVEPGSIA
+591 TQKVVVEPGSIA
-603 ITGNENLMQDVDAS
+603 CTGHEGLMQDVNAS
-617 MTLAIKSG
+617 ITLAVKSG
-625 SAVNWNVTITPS
+625 SAVNWNVTITPG

-642 ISGNT
+642 INGNT
-647 ISGKPN
+647 ITGKPN

-672 NSFVL
+672 NSFTM
-677 NIAAQPSEVP
+677 NIAPQPSEVP
-687 AVQPKEDG
+687 VVQPMTSG
-695 SFEKDAAVNVQF
+695 IFEKGAAVNVQF
-707 EATNGPLT
+707 TASNGPLT
-715 GWKFDGTIPEG
+715 GWKFTGTIPEG
-726 LKFDPNTGVLSGS
+726 LKFDPNTGVLNGA
-739 TSAVGT
+739 TSAVGS
-745 YTIRVYAQNK
+745 YTIQVYAQNK
-755 NGWSAGTIY
+755 NGWSAEMVY
-764 SFKIKDSTVP
+764 AFEVKDNTVP
-774 TEPLALNGSSFEVTS
+774 VQPLTLTGSNMEVNS
-789 GEAFTKS
+789 GEAFTKN
-796 VLTVSGGEAPY
+796 VLQANGGVTPY
-807 FFEYTADAGKL
+807 SYEYTKEGEKIDM
-818 DLNINASTG
+818 NINSFTG
-827 EFSSNGI
+827 EFTSNGI
-834 TVDSET
+834 TVEKET
-840 TYLLTVKVTDAANN
+840 VYELTVKVTDGKGNAAD
-854 SVTGNLNLTV
+854 TKLTLTV
-864 KPASSSSTTTKDE
+864 KPVTKEATKTSEETSDPALAPAAQDDRSLVEE
-877 KTEDPVQKTPAQETP
+877 KPAEK
-892 AQEPVTLEDNAFVE
+892 AAVE
-906 PVVIEEPAAEPVAE
+906 ENPVVAPM
-920 NVTVA
+920 
-925 LAKPEHVKL
+925 LKKPEHVKL
-934 VLKKDGSWMLKWD
+934 ALKKDGAWLLKWD

-974 DFSKEPK
+974 KFSKEPV
-981 AGVRCEIWAVAADG
+981 AGVEYEIWAIAADG

-1002 FEVTEKLLN
+1002 FKITEKLLN
-1011 DLLAAQEAEVQSATN
+1011 ELLTAQETEELPDAQNSENNQ
-1026 E
+1026 

>member
-1 MKRSL
+1 MKRCL

-20 MTGALAATEYAT
+20 LTGALAATEYAT

-38 RLRAKA
+38 RLREKA
-44 SFSATTISSYKTG
+44 SFNATTISSYKTG
-57 TTVKVLSVSNGWYRV
+57 TTVKVLSISNGWYRV

-87 QPTSSSMTPVA
+87 QPTSSSMTPVP

-117 PSTTYAVLRKWPV
+117 PSTTYSVLRKWPV

-155 MTQFL
+155 MSQFL

-187 TGPSTNYAIIGVYSV
+187 TGAGTNYSIIGVYSV

-210 RLNGWYRIQIGSRV
+210 RYNGWYRIQIGSRV

-229 QFLIENASY
+229 QFLVENSSY

-245 NNMNPVV
+245 NNMKPVV
-252 GNILAIQSVDPSN
+252 GNILAVQSVDPSN
-265 AAITYQWLRTDTNG
+265 AAITYQWLRTDLTG

-284 GNNASYAVTEQD
+284 GTNASYAVTDQD
-296 VGCTFRLRVDGSGRW
+296 VGCTFRLRVDGYGRW

-324 NRQQLVGVKFNHDAP
+324 NRQQLVGVKFNHDTP

-349 EPSGATYTCLW
+349 EPKDATYTCLW

-366 VSTNNYYEVPVS
+366 VSTNYYYEVPVS
-378 AVGKTIKL
+378 AVGKTIRL
-386 TITGTGAYNGS
+386 TVTGTGAYNGS
-397 SLAAIETQKVVTAGA
+397 ALAPIDTQKVATAGA
-412 VTSASITNL
+412 LTSASIVNL

-436 VYEPASAS
+436 VYAPASAS
-444 VKLTWYAVDD
+444 VKLTWYLVDD
-454 AGNTTV
+454 SGNTTV
-460 ISNAQTVDVGSG
+460 ISNAQTIEVGSG
-472 CIGKTIRLVV
+472 CVGKAIRLVV

-492 QTVNT
+492 QVVNT
-497 GKVTNIAN
+497 GKVTNITN

-510 IEGAAQPVVN
+510 IEGAAQPLVN
-520 ANATTLQAKVQPKE
+520 ANPTMLQAKVQPKE
-534 AETTALTYQWLRDKA
+534 AEATALTYQWLRDKA

-568 AISVVVKAQASNTAY
+568 AISVVVKAQSSNTSF

-591 TQKVIVEPGSIA
+591 TQKVVVEPGSIA
-603 ITGNENLMQDVDAS
+603 CTGHEGLMQDVNAS
-617 MTLAIKSG
+617 ITLAVKSG
-625 SAVNWNVTITPS
+625 SAVNWNVTITPG

-642 ISGNT
+642 INGNT
-647 ISGKPN
+647 ITGKPN

-672 NSFVL
+672 NSFTM
-677 NIAAQPSEVP
+677 NIAPQPSEVP
-687 AVQPKEDG
+687 VVQPMTSG
-695 SFEKDAAVNVQF
+695 IFEKGAAVNVQF
-707 EATNGPLT
+707 TASNGPLT
-715 GWKFDGTIPEG
+715 GWKFTGTIPEG
-726 LKFDPNTGVLSGS
+726 LKFDPNTGVLNGA
-739 TSAVGT
+739 TSAVGS
-745 YTIRVYAQNK
+745 YTIQVYAQNK
-755 NGWSAGTIY
+755 NGWSAEVVY
-764 SFKIKDSTVP
+764 AFEVKDNTVP
-774 TEPLALNGSSFEVTS
+774 VQPLTLTGSNMEVNS
-789 GEAFTKS
+789 GEAFTKN
-796 VLTVSGGEAPY
+796 VLQANGGVTPY
-807 FFEYTADAGKL
+807 SYEYTKEGEKIDM
-818 DLNINASTG
+818 NINSFTG
-827 EFSSNGI
+827 EFTSNGI
-834 TVDSET
+834 TVEKET
-840 TYLLTVKVTDAANN
+840 VYELTVKVTDGKGNAAD
-854 SVTGNLNLTV
+854 TKLTLTV
-864 KPASSSSTTTKDE
+864 KPVTKEATKTSEETSDPALAPAAQDDRSLVEE
-877 KTEDPVQKTPAQETP
+877 KPAEK
-892 AQEPVTLEDNAFVE
+892 AAVE
-906 PVVIEEPAAEPVAE
+906 ENPVVAPM
-920 NVTVA
+920 
-925 LAKPEHVKL
+925 LKKPEHVKL
-934 VLKKDGSWMLKWD
+934 ALKKDGAWLLKWD

-974 DFSKEPK
+974 KFSKEPV
-981 AGVRCEIWAVAADG
+981 AGVEYEIWAIAADG

-1002 FEVTEKLLN
+1002 FKITEKLLN
-1011 DLLAAQEAEVQSATN
+1011 ELLTAQETEELPDAQNSENNQ
-1026 E
+1026 

>member
-1 MKRSL
+1 MKRCL

-20 MTGALAATEYAT
+20 LTGALAATEYAT

-38 RLRAKA
+38 RLREKA
-44 SFSATTISSYKTG
+44 SFNATTISSYKTG
-57 TTVKVLSVSNGWYRV
+57 TTVKVLSISNGWYRV

-87 QPTSSSMTPVA
+87 QPTSSSMTPVP

-117 PSTTYAVLRKWPV
+117 PSTTYSVLRKWPV

-155 MTQFL
+155 MSQFL

-187 TGPSTNYAIIGVYSV
+187 TGAGTNYSIIGVYSV

-210 RLNGWYRIQIGSRV
+210 RYNGWYRIQIGSRV

-229 QFLIENASY
+229 QFLVENSSY

-245 NNMNPVV
+245 NNMKPVV
-252 GNILAIQSVDPSN
+252 GNILAVQSVDPSN
-265 AAITYQWLRTDTNG
+265 AAITYQWLRTDLTG

-284 GNNASYAVTEQD
+284 GTNASYAVTDQD
-296 VGCTFRLRVDGSGRW
+296 VGCTFRLRVDGYGRW

-324 NRQQLVGVKFNHDAP
+324 NRQQLVGVKFNHDTP

-349 EPSGATYTCLW
+349 EPKDATYTCLW

-366 VSTNNYYEVPVS
+366 VSTNYYYEVPVS
-378 AVGKTIKL
+378 AVGKTIRL
-386 TITGTGAYNGS
+386 TVTGTGAYNGS
-397 SLAAIETQKVVTAGA
+397 ALAPIDTQKVATAGA
-412 VTSASITNL
+412 LTSASIVNL

-436 VYEPASAS
+436 VYAPASAS
-444 VKLTWYAVDD
+444 VKLTWYLVDD
-454 AGNTTV
+454 SGNTTV
-460 ISNAQTVDVGSG
+460 ISNAQTIEVGSG
-472 CIGKTIRLVV
+472 CVGKAIRLVV

-492 QTVNT
+492 QVVNT

-510 IEGAAQPVVN
+510 IEGASQPVVN
-520 ANATTLQAKVQPKE
+520 ANPTTLQAKVQPKE
-534 AETTALTYQWLRDKA
+534 AEATALTYQWLRDKA

-568 AISVVVKAQASNTAY
+568 AISVVVKAQSSNTSF

-591 TQKVIVEPGSIA
+591 TQKVVVEPGSIA
-603 ITGNENLMQDVDAS
+603 CTGHEGLMQDVNAS
-617 MTLAIKSG
+617 ITLAVKSG
-625 SAVNWNVTITPS
+625 SAVNWNVTITPG

-642 ISGNT
+642 INGNT
-647 ISGKPN
+647 ITGKPN

-672 NSFVL
+672 NSFTM
-677 NIAAQPSEVP
+677 NIAPQPSEVP
-687 AVQPKEDG
+687 VVQPMTSG
-695 SFEKDAAVNVQF
+695 VFEKGAAVNVQF
-707 EATNGPLT
+707 TASNGPLT
-715 GWKFDGTIPEG
+715 GWKFTGTIPEG
-726 LKFDPNTGVLSGS
+726 LKFDPNTGVLNGA
-739 TSAVGT
+739 TSAVGS
-745 YTIRVYAQNK
+745 YTIQVYAQNK
-755 NGWSAGTIY
+755 NGWSAEMVY
-764 SFKIKDSTVP
+764 AFEVKDNTVP
-774 TEPLALNGSSFEVTS
+774 VQPLTLTGSNMEVNS
-789 GEAFTKS
+789 GEAFTKN
-796 VLTVSGGEAPY
+796 VLQANGGVTPY
-807 FFEYTADAGKL
+807 SYEYTKEGEKIDM
-818 DLNINASTG
+818 NINSFTG
-827 EFSSNGI
+827 EFTSNGI
-834 TVDSET
+834 TVEKET
-840 TYLLTVKVTDAANN
+840 VYELTVKVTDGKGNAAD
-854 SVTGNLNLTV
+854 TKLTLTV
-864 KPASSSSTTTKDE
+864 KPVTKEATKTSEETSDPALAPAAQDDRSLVEE
-877 KTEDPVQKTPAQETP
+877 KPAEK
-892 AQEPVTLEDNAFVE
+892 AAVE
-906 PVVIEEPAAEPVAE
+906 ENPVVAPM
-920 NVTVA
+920 
-925 LAKPEHVKL
+925 LKKPEHVKL
-934 VLKKDGSWMLKWD
+934 ALKKDGAWLLKWD

-974 DFSKEPK
+974 KFSKEPV
-981 AGVRCEIWAVAADG
+981 AGVEYEIWAIAADG

-1002 FEVTEKLLN
+1002 FKITEKLLN
-1011 DLLAAQEAEVQSATN
+1011 ELLTAQETEELPDAQNSENNQ
-1026 E
+1026 

>member
-1 MKRSL
+1 MKRCL

-20 MTGALAATEYAT
+20 LTGALAATEYAT

-38 RLRAKA
+38 RLREKA
-44 SFSATTISSYKTG
+44 SFNATTISSYKTG
-57 TTVKVLSVSNGWYRV
+57 TTVKVLSISNGWYRV

-87 QPTSSSMTPVA
+87 QPTSSSMTPVP

-155 MTQFL
+155 MSQFL

-187 TGPSTNYAIIGVYSV
+187 TGAGTNYSIIGVYSV

-210 RLNGWYRIQIGSRV
+210 RYNGWYRIQIGSRV

-229 QFLIENASY
+229 QFLVENSSY

-245 NNMNPVV
+245 NNMKPVV
-252 GNILAIQSVDPSN
+252 GNILAVQSVDPSN
-265 AAITYQWLRTDTNG
+265 AAITYQWLRTDLTG

-284 GNNASYAVTEQD
+284 GTNASYAVTDQD
-296 VGCTFRLRVDGSGRW
+296 VGCTFRLRVDGYGRW

-324 NRQQLVGVKFNHDAP
+324 NRQQLVGVKFNHDTP

-349 EPSGATYTCLW
+349 EPKDATYTCLW

-366 VSTNNYYEVPVS
+366 VSTNYYYEVPVS
-378 AVGKTIKL
+378 AVGKTIRL
-386 TITGTGAYNGS
+386 TVTGTGAYNGS
-397 SLAAIETQKVVTAGA
+397 ALAPIDTQKVATAGA
-412 VTSASITNL
+412 LTSASIVNL

-436 VYEPASAS
+436 VYAPASAS
-444 VKLTWYAVDD
+444 VKLTWYLVDD
-454 AGNTTV
+454 SGNTTV
-460 ISNAQTVDVGSG
+460 ISNAQTIDVGSG
-472 CIGKTIRLVV
+472 CVGKAIRLVV

-492 QTVNT
+492 QVVNT
-497 GKVTNIAN
+497 GKVTNITN

-510 IEGAAQPVVN
+510 IEGAAQPLVN
-520 ANATTLQAKVQPKE
+520 ANPTMLQAKVQPKE
-534 AETTALTYQWLRDKA
+534 AEATALTYQWLRDKA

-568 AISVVVKAQASNTAY
+568 AISVVVKAQSSNTSF

-591 TQKVIVEPGSIA
+591 TQKVVVEPGSIA
-603 ITGNENLMQDVDAS
+603 CTGHEGLMQDVNAS
-617 MTLAIKSG
+617 ITLAVKSG
-625 SAVNWNVTITPS
+625 SAVNWNVTITPG

-642 ISGNT
+642 INGNT
-647 ISGKPN
+647 ITGKPN

-672 NSFVL
+672 NSFTMS
-677 NIAAQPSEVP
+677 IAPQPSEVP
-687 AVQPKEDG
+687 VVQPMTSG
-695 SFEKDAAVNVQF
+695 IFEKGAAVNVQF
-707 EATNGPLT
+707 TASNGPLT
-715 GWKFDGTIPEG
+715 GWKFTGTIPEG
-726 LKFDPNTGVLSGS
+726 LKFDPNTGVLNGA
-739 TSAVGT
+739 TSAVGS
-745 YTIRVYAQNK
+745 YTIQVYAQNK
-755 NGWSAGTIY
+755 NGWSAEMVY
-764 SFKIKDSTVP
+764 AFEVKDNTVP
-774 TEPLALNGSSFEVTS
+774 VQPLTLTGSNMEVNS
-789 GEAFTKS
+789 GEAFTKN
-796 VLTVSGGEAPY
+796 VLQANGGVTPY
-807 FFEYTADAGKL
+807 SYEYTKEGEKIDM
-818 DLNINASTG
+818 NINSFTG
-827 EFSSNGI
+827 EFTSNGI
-834 TVDSET
+834 TVEKET
-840 TYLLTVKVTDAANN
+840 VYELTVKVTDGKGNAAD
-854 SVTGNLNLTV
+854 TKLTLTV
-864 KPASSSSTTTKDE
+864 KPVTKEATKTSEETSDPALAPAAQEDRSLVEE
-877 KTEDPVQKTPAQETP
+877 KTAEKA
-892 AQEPVTLEDNAFVE
+892 AVE
-906 PVVIEEPAAEPVAE
+906 ENPVVAPM
-920 NVTVA
+920 
-925 LAKPEHVKL
+925 LKKPEHVKL
-934 VLKKDGSWMLKWD
+934 ALKKDGAWLLKWD

-974 DFSKEPK
+974 KFSKEPV
-981 AGVRCEIWAVAADG
+981 AGVEYEIWAIAADG

-1002 FEVTEKLLN
+1002 FKITEKLLN
-1011 DLLAAQEAEVQSATN
+1011 ELLTAQETEELPDAQNSENNQ
-1026 E
+1026 